1 MQTRAIKACFKIAE
15 CSLSYVIFNRHLQ
28 PTIPRLQ
35 VSQNIKRMK
44 TIIAEKPSVAKEIAH
59 IVGATKREEGYMHG
73 NGYYVTWAFGHLV
86 QPAMPETYGMKG
98 FHAENLPVI
107 PNPFI
112 LVPRQVKSENGYKPD
127 AGVLAQ
133 IKIIGKLFDSSDRII
148 VATDAGREGELIF
161 RYLYEYLGC
170 KKPFDR
176 LWISSLT
183 DAAIREGLG
192 NLKDGKE
199 YDTLYHAAKARSE
212 ADWLVGINGT
222 QALTIAAGRGTYSV
236 GRVQTPTLGMVCERY
251 WENKRFESK
260 PFWQVHFGVVDA
272 DNGNILKFTSA
283 NRWTDKATATD
294 IYNKVKDAGSALITK
309 VSTKRKVEKA
319 PLLYN
324 LTTLQ
329 KDANSQ
335 HGFTAEHTLSIAQK
349 LYEAKF
355 ITYPRTS
362 SRYISDD
369 VFATVPNL
377 FKNLENHSEY
387 GEIVGLL
394 PNSENYSKNSVN
406 ADKVTDH
413 HALLITDT
421 PAIGLYK
428 DEKIVYD
435 MVLRR
440 MVEAFSAD
448 CIKDISSVTAK
459 VENDVEFCI
468 SGSIIRQVGWR
479 ESSLKERNSKQV
491 RDADTADNEVKE
503 QVIPN
508 WQEEQRIN
516 VTGCN
521 ITEGK
526 TKPKPLHTE
535 STLLAAM
542 ETAGKDIEDETMRQ
556 AMKDCGIG
564 TPATRAAIIETLLRR
579 EYMVRQ
585 QKKLVPTEKGLA
597 LHSVVKN
604 MAIANVEMTGRWE
617 AELAK
622 IERGEASADEFT
634 HGIEAYTREITAELL
649 GCDKLF
655 SHKESGCL
663 CPKCKQ
669 GTMQFFGKV
678 VRCSNKEC
686 GMPVFKQVAGKLLSD
701 ADITDLLTKGKTK
714 TLNGFTSKQ
723 GKPFSAALVFDED
736 FNTKFVFAERK
747 TAEKRGNVKR
757 YKK

>member
-1 MQTRAIKACFKIAE
+1 
-15 CSLSYVIFNRHLQ
+15 
-28 PTIPRLQ
+28 
-35 VSQNIKRMK
+35 MK

-59 IVGATKREEGYMHG
+59 IVGADKREEGYMQG

-107 PNPFI
+107 PDPFV
-112 LVPRQVKSENGYKPD
+112 LVPRQVKTENGYKPD

-133 IKIIGKLFDSSDRII
+133 IKIIGKLFDSSERII

-183 DAAIREGLG
+183 DSAIREGLA
-192 NLKDGKE
+192 NLRNGKE
-199 YDTLYHAAKARSE
+199 YDNLYHAAKARSE

-251 WENKRFESK
+251 WEHKRFESK

-272 DNGNILKFTSA
+272 DSGNILKFTSA

-294 IYNKVKDAGSALITK
+294 IYNKVKDTGSAIITK
-309 VSTKRKVEKA
+309 VTTKRKVEKA
-319 PLLYN
+319 PLLYD

-329 KDANSQ
+329 KEANSQ

-369 VFATVPNL
+369 VFATLPKL

-387 GEIVGLL
+387 GEKVKLL
-394 PNSENYSKNSVN
+394 PCSEDYSKNSVN
-406 ADKVTDH
+406 AAKVTDH
-413 HALLITDT
+413 HALLITENA
-421 PAIGLYK
+421 AIGLFK

-435 MVLRR
+435 MILCR
-440 MVEAFSAD
+440 MIEAFSAD
-448 CIKDISSVTAK
+448 CIKDITSVSAQ
-459 VENDVEFCI
+459 VDHEIEFGI
-468 SGSIIRQVGWR
+468 SGSIIRQTGWR
-479 ESSLKERNSKQV
+479 ALSLKEKNSKK
-491 RDADTADNEVKE
+491 DKNADTTDNEVKE

-508 WQEEQRIN
+508 WQEGQHI
-516 VTGCN
+516 TFSGCT

-542 ETAGKDIEDETMRQ
+542 ETAGKEIVDDTMRQ
-556 AMKDCGIG
+556 AMKDSGIG
-564 TPATRAAIIETLLRR
+564 TPATRAAIIETLLKR

-604 MAIANVEMTGRWE
+604 MAIANVEMTGKWE

-622 IERGEASADEFT
+622 IERGEASADGFT
-634 HGIEAYTREITAELL
+634 HSIEGYTREITAELL
-649 GCDKLF
+649 GCDRLF
-655 SHKESGCL
+655 SHKDSGCQ
-663 CPKCKQ
+663 CPKCKH

-686 GMPVFKQVAGKLLSD
+686 GMPVFKQVAGKLLTD
-701 ADITDLLTKGKTK
+701 ADITDVLTKGKT
-714 TLNGFTSKQ
+714 
-723 GKPFSAALVFDED
+723 
-736 FNTKFVFAERK
+736 
-747 TAEKRGNVKR
+747 
-757 YKK
+757 

>member
-1 MQTRAIKACFKIAE
+1 MSQKQQT
-15 CSLSYVIFNRHLQ
+15 
-28 PTIPRLQ
+28 
-35 VSQNIKRMK
+35 MK

-59 IVGATKREEGYMHG
+59 IVEADKREEGYMQG
-73 NGYYVTWAFGHLV
+73 NGYFVTWAFGHLV

-107 PNPFI
+107 PDPFV
-112 LVPRQVKSENGYKPD
+112 LVPRQVKTENGYKPD

-133 IKIIGKLFDSSDRII
+133 IKIIGKLFDSSERII

-161 RYLYEYLGC
+161 RYLYAYLGC
-170 KKPFDR
+170 RKPFDR

-183 DAAIREGLG
+183 DTAIREGLL
-192 NLKDGKE
+192 NLRDGKE
-199 YDTLYHAAKARSE
+199 YDNLYHAAKARSE

-251 WENKRFESK
+251 WEHKRFESK

-272 DNGNILKFTSA
+272 DSGNILKFTSA

-294 IYNKVKDAGSALITK
+294 IYNKVKDTGSAIITK
-309 VSTKRKVEKA
+309 VATKRKVEKA
-319 PLLYN
+319 PLLYD

-329 KDANSQ
+329 KEANSQ

-369 VFATVPNL
+369 VFATLPKL

-387 GEIVGLL
+387 GEKVKLL
-394 PNSENYSKNSVN
+394 PGSEDYSKNSVN
-406 ADKVTDH
+406 AAKVTDH
-413 HALLITDT
+413 HALLITENA
-421 PAIGLYK
+421 AIGLFK

-435 MVLRR
+435 MILCR
-440 MVEAFSAD
+440 MIEAFSAD
-448 CIKDISSVTAK
+448 CIKDITSVSAQ
-459 VENDVEFCI
+459 VDHEVEFGI
-468 SGSIIRQVGWR
+468 SGSIIRQTGWR
-479 ESSLKERNSKQV
+479 ALSLKEKNNRQYK
-491 RDADTADNEVKE
+491 DADATDNEIKD

-508 WQEEQRIN
+508 WQEGQHI
-516 VTGCN
+516 TLSGCT

-542 ETAGKDIEDETMRQ
+542 ETAGKEIEDDTMRQ

-564 TPATRAAIIETLLRR
+564 TPATRAAIIETLLKR

-604 MAIANVEMTGRWE
+604 MAIANVEMTGKWE

-622 IERGEASADEFT
+622 IERGEASADGFT
-634 HGIEAYTREITAELL
+634 HSIEGYTREITAELL
-649 GCDKLF
+649 GCDRLF
-655 SHKESGCL
+655 SHKDSGCQ
-663 CPKCKQ
+663 CPKCKH

-686 GMPVFKQVAGKLLSD
+686 GMPVFKQVAGKLLTD
-701 ADITDLLTKGKTK
+701 ADITDLLTKGKTR

-723 GKPFSAALVFDED
+723 GKSFSAAIAFDEN

>member
-1 MQTRAIKACFKIAE
+1 
-15 CSLSYVIFNRHLQ
+15 
-28 PTIPRLQ
+28 
-35 VSQNIKRMK
+35 MK

-59 IVGATKREEGYMHG
+59 IVGAGKREEGYMQG

-107 PNPFI
+107 PDPFV
-112 LVPRQVKSENGYKPD
+112 LVPRQVKTENGYKPD

-133 IKIIGKLFDSSDRII
+133 IKIIGKLFDSSERII

-183 DAAIREGLG
+183 DSAIREGLA
-192 NLKDGKE
+192 NLRNGKE
-199 YDTLYHAAKARSE
+199 YDNLYHAAKARSE

-251 WENKRFESK
+251 WEHKRFESK

-272 DNGNILKFTSA
+272 DSGNILKFTSA

-294 IYNKVKDAGSALITK
+294 IYNKVKDTGSAIITK
-309 VSTKRKVEKA
+309 VATKRKVEKA
-319 PLLYN
+319 PLLYD

-329 KDANSQ
+329 KEANSQ

-369 VFATVPNL
+369 VFVTLPKL

-387 GEIVGLL
+387 GEKVKLL
-394 PNSENYSKNSVN
+394 PGSEDYCKNSVN
-406 ADKVTDH
+406 AAKVTDH
-413 HALLITDT
+413 HALLITENA
-421 PAIGLYK
+421 AIGLFK
-428 DEKIVYD
+428 DEKIIYD
-435 MVLRR
+435 MILCR
-440 MVEAFSAD
+440 MIEAFSAD
-448 CIKDISSVTAK
+448 CIKDITSVSAQ
-459 VENDVEFCI
+459 VDHEVEFGI
-468 SGSIIRQVGWR
+468 SGSIIRQTGWR
-479 ESSLKERNSKQV
+479 ALSLKEKNNRQDK
-491 RDADTADNEVKE
+491 DADATDNEVKD

-508 WQEEQRIN
+508 WQEGQHI
-516 VTGCN
+516 TLSGCT

-542 ETAGKDIEDETMRQ
+542 ETAGKEIVDDTMRQ
-556 AMKDCGIG
+556 AMKDSGIG
-564 TPATRAAIIETLLRR
+564 TPATRAAIIETLLKR

-604 MAIANVEMTGRWE
+604 MAIANVEMTGKWE

-622 IERGEASADEFT
+622 IERGEASADGFT
-634 HGIEAYTREITAELL
+634 HSIEGYTREITAELL
-649 GCDKLF
+649 GCDRLF
-655 SHKESGCL
+655 SHKDSGCQ
-663 CPKCKQ
+663 CPKCKH

-686 GMPVFKQVAGKLLSD
+686 GMPVFKQVAGKLLTD
-701 ADITDLLTKGKTK
+701 ADITDLLTKGKT
-714 TLNGFTSKQ
+714 
-723 GKPFSAALVFDED
+723 
-736 FNTKFVFAERK
+736 
-747 TAEKRGNVKR
+747 
-757 YKK
+757 

>member
-1 MQTRAIKACFKIAE
+1 MSQKQQT
-15 CSLSYVIFNRHLQ
+15 
-28 PTIPRLQ
+28 
-35 VSQNIKRMK
+35 MK

-59 IVGATKREEGYMHG
+59 IVGADKREEGYMQG
-73 NGYYVTWAFGHLV
+73 NGYFVTWAFGHLV

-107 PNPFI
+107 PDPFV
-112 LVPRQVKSENGYKPD
+112 LVPRQVKTENGYKPD

-133 IKIIGKLFDSSDRII
+133 IKIIGKLFDSSERII

-161 RYLYEYLGC
+161 RYLYAYLGC
-170 KKPFDR
+170 RKPFDR

-183 DAAIREGLG
+183 DTAIREGLQ
-192 NLKDGKE
+192 NLRDGKE
-199 YDTLYHAAKARSE
+199 YDNLYHAAKARSE

-236 GRVQTPTLGMVCERY
+236 GRVQTPTLCMVCERY
-251 WENKRFESK
+251 WEHKRFESK

-272 DNGNILKFTSA
+272 ESGNILKFTSA

-294 IYNKVKDAGSALITK
+294 IYNKVKDTGSAIITK
-309 VSTKRKVEKA
+309 VATKRKVEKA
-319 PLLYN
+319 PLLYD

-329 KDANSQ
+329 KEANSQ

-369 VFATVPNL
+369 VFATLPKL

-387 GEIVGLL
+387 GEKVKLL
-394 PNSENYSKNSVN
+394 PGSEDYSKNSVN
-406 ADKVTDH
+406 ASKVTDH
-413 HALLITDT
+413 HALLITENA
-421 PAIGLYK
+421 AIGLFK

-435 MVLRR
+435 MILCR
-440 MVEAFSAD
+440 MIEAFSAD
-448 CIKDISSVTAK
+448 CIKDITSVTAQ
-459 VENDVEFCI
+459 VDHEVEFGI
-468 SGSIIRQVGWR
+468 SGSIIRQTGWR
-479 ESSLKERNSKQV
+479 ALSLKEKNKRQDK
-491 RDADTADNEVKE
+491 DADATDNEVKE

-508 WQEEQRIN
+508 WQEGQHI
-516 VTGCN
+516 TLSGCT

-542 ETAGKDIEDETMRQ
+542 ENPCKREQIQTCLDLPSAAGFGGTQTAGKEIEDDTMRQ
-556 AMKDCGIG
+556 AMKDSGIG
-564 TPATRAAIIETLLRR
+564 TPATRAAIIETLLKR

-604 MAIANVEMTGRWE
+604 MAIANVEMTGKWE

-622 IERGEASADEFT
+622 IERGEASADGFT
-634 HGIEAYTREITAELL
+634 HSIEGYTREITAELL
-649 GCDKLF
+649 GCDRLF
-655 SHKESGCL
+655 SHKDSGCQ

-669 GTMQFFGKV
+669 GAMQFFGKV

-686 GMPVFKQVAGKLLSD
+686 GMPVFKQVAGKLLTD
-701 ADITDLLTKGKTK
+701 ADITDLLTKGKTR

-723 GKPFSAALVFDED
+723 GKPFSAAIAFDEN

>member
-1 MQTRAIKACFKIAE
+1 
-15 CSLSYVIFNRHLQ
+15 
-28 PTIPRLQ
+28 
-35 VSQNIKRMK
+35 MK

-59 IVGATKREEGYMHG
+59 IVGAGKREEGYMQG
-73 NGYYVTWAFGHLV
+73 NGYFVTWAFGHLV

-107 PNPFI
+107 PDPFI
-112 LVPRQVKSENGYKPD
+112 LVPRQVKAENGYKPD

-133 IKIIGKLFDSSDRII
+133 IKIIGKLFDSSERII

-161 RYLYEYLGC
+161 RYLYAYLGC
-170 KKPFDR
+170 RKPFDR

-183 DAAIREGLG
+183 DTAIREGLQ
-192 NLKDGKE
+192 NLRDGKE
-199 YDTLYHAAKARSE
+199 YDNLYHAAKARSE

-251 WENKRFESK
+251 WEHKRFESK

-272 DNGNILKFTSA
+272 DSGNILKFTSA

-294 IYNKVKDAGSALITK
+294 IYNKVKETGSVIITK
-309 VSTKRKVEKA
+309 VATKRKVEKA
-319 PLLYN
+319 PLLYD

-329 KDANSQ
+329 KEANSQ
-335 HGFTAEHTLSIAQK
+335 HGFTAEHTLSIVQK

-369 VFATVPNL
+369 IFATLPKL

-387 GEIVGLL
+387 GEKVKLL
-394 PNSENYSKNSVN
+394 PGSEDYSKNSVN
-406 ADKVTDH
+406 AAKVTDH
-413 HALLITDT
+413 HALLITENA
-421 PAIGLYK
+421 AIGLFK

-435 MVLRR
+435 MILCR
-440 MVEAFSAD
+440 MIEAFSAD
-448 CIKDISSVTAK
+448 CIKDITSVSAQ
-459 VENDVEFCI
+459 VDHEVEFGI
-468 SGSIIRQVGWR
+468 SGSIIRQTGWR
-479 ESSLKERNSKQV
+479 ALSLKEKNIRQDK
-491 RDADTADNEVKE
+491 DADATDNEVKD

-508 WQEEQRIN
+508 WQEGQHI
-516 VTGCN
+516 TLSGCT

-542 ETAGKDIEDETMRQ
+542 ETAGKEIEDDTMRQ
-556 AMKDCGIG
+556 AMKDSGIG
-564 TPATRAAIIETLLRR
+564 TPATRAAIIETLLKR
-579 EYMVRQ
+579 EYMMRQ

-597 LHSVVKN
+597 LHSVVKD
-604 MAIANVEMTGRWE
+604 MAIANVEMTGKWE

-622 IERGEASADEFT
+622 IERGEASADGFT
-634 HGIEAYTREITAELL
+634 HSIEGYTREITAELL
-649 GCDKLF
+649 GCDRLF
-655 SHKESGCL
+655 SHKDSGCQ

-669 GTMQFFGKV
+669 GIMQFFGKV

-686 GMPVFKQVAGKLLSD
+686 GMPVFKQVAGKLLTD
-701 ADITDLLTKGKTK
+701 ADITDLLTKGKTR

-723 GKPFSAALVFDED
+723 GKPFSAAIAFDEN

>member
-1 MQTRAIKACFKIAE
+1 MSQKQQT
-15 CSLSYVIFNRHLQ
+15 
-28 PTIPRLQ
+28 
-35 VSQNIKRMK
+35 MK
-44 TIIAEKPSVAKEIAH
+44 TIIAEKPSVAKEIAR
-59 IVGATKREEGYMHG
+59 IVGAYKREEGYMQG

-107 PNPFI
+107 PDPFV
-112 LVPRQVKSENGYKPD
+112 LVPRQVKTENGYKPD

-133 IKIIGKLFDSSDRII
+133 IKIIGKLFDSSERII

-161 RYLYEYLGC
+161 RYLYAYLGC
-170 KKPFDR
+170 RKPFDR

-183 DAAIREGLG
+183 DTAIREGLQ
-192 NLKDGKE
+192 NLRDGKE
-199 YDTLYHAAKARSE
+199 YDNLYHAAKARSE

-236 GRVQTPTLGMVCERY
+236 GRVQTPTLGIVCERY
-251 WENKRFESK
+251 WEHKRFESK

-272 DNGNILKFTSA
+272 DSGNILKFTSA

-294 IYNKVKDAGSALITK
+294 IYNKVKETGSVIITK
-309 VSTKRKVEKA
+309 VTTKRKVEKA
-319 PLLYN
+319 PLLYD

-329 KDANSQ
+329 KEANSQ

-369 VFATVPNL
+369 VFATLPKL

-387 GEIVGLL
+387 GEKVKLL
-394 PNSENYSKNSVN
+394 PGSEDYSKNSVN
-406 ADKVTDH
+406 AAKVTDH
-413 HALLITDT
+413 HALLITENA
-421 PAIGLYK
+421 AIGLFK

-435 MVLRR
+435 MILCR
-440 MVEAFSAD
+440 MIEAFSAD
-448 CIKDISSVTAK
+448 CIKDITSVSAQ
-459 VENDVEFCI
+459 VDHEVEFGI
-468 SGSIIRQVGWR
+468 SGSIIRQTGWR
-479 ESSLKERNSKQV
+479 ALSLKEKNKRQDK
-491 RDADTADNEVKE
+491 DADATDNEVKD

-508 WQEEQRIN
+508 WQEGQHI
-516 VTGCN
+516 TLSGCT

-542 ETAGKDIEDETMRQ
+542 ETAGKEIEDDTMRQ

-564 TPATRAAIIETLLRR
+564 TPATRAAIIETLLKR

-604 MAIANVEMTGRWE
+604 MAIANVEMTGKWE

-622 IERGEASADEFT
+622 IERGEASADGFT
-634 HGIEAYTREITAELL
+634 HSIEGYTREITAELL
-649 GCDKLF
+649 GCDRLF
-655 SHKESGCL
+655 SHKDSGCQ
-663 CPKCKQ
+663 CPKCKH

-686 GMPVFKQVAGKLLSD
+686 GMPVFKQVAGKLLTD
-701 ADITDLLTKGKTK
+701 ADITDLLTKGKTR

-723 GKPFSAALVFDED
+723 GKSFSAAIAFDEN

>member
-1 MQTRAIKACFKIAE
+1 
-15 CSLSYVIFNRHLQ
+15 
-28 PTIPRLQ
+28 
-35 VSQNIKRMK
+35 MK

-59 IVGATKREEGYMHG
+59 IVGADKREEGYMQG
-73 NGYYVTWAFGHLV
+73 NGYFVTWAFGHLV

-107 PNPFI
+107 PDPFV
-112 LVPRQVKSENGYKPD
+112 LVPRQVKTENGYKPD

-133 IKIIGKLFDSSDRII
+133 IKIIGKLFDSSERII

-161 RYLYEYLGC
+161 RYLYAYLGC
-170 KKPFDR
+170 RKPFDR

-183 DAAIREGLG
+183 DTAIREGLL
-192 NLKDGKE
+192 NLTDGKE
-199 YDTLYHAAKARSE
+199 YDNLYHAAKARSE

-222 QALTIAAGRGTYSV
+222 QALTIAAGRGAYSV

-251 WENKRFESK
+251 WEHKRFESK
-260 PFWQVHFGVVDA
+260 PFWQVHFGVVGA
-272 DNGNILKFTSA
+272 DSGNILKFTSA

-294 IYNKVKDAGSALITK
+294 IYNKVKDTGSAIITK
-309 VSTKRKVEKA
+309 VTTKRKVEKA
-319 PLLYN
+319 PLLYD

-329 KDANSQ
+329 KEANSQ

-369 VFATVPNL
+369 VFATLPKL

-387 GEIVGLL
+387 GEKVKLL
-394 PNSENYSKNSVN
+394 PGSEDYSKNSVN
-406 ADKVTDH
+406 AAKVTDH
-413 HALLITDT
+413 HALLITENA
-421 PAIGLYK
+421 AIGLFK

-435 MVLRR
+435 MILCR
-440 MVEAFSAD
+440 MIEAFSAD
-448 CIKDISSVTAK
+448 CIKDITSVSAQ
-459 VENDVEFCI
+459 VDHEVEFGI
-468 SGSIIRQVGWR
+468 SGSIIRQTGWR
-479 ESSLKERNSKQV
+479 ALSLKEKNNRQDK
-491 RDADTADNEVKE
+491 DADATDNEVKE

-508 WQEEQRIN
+508 WQEGQHISFSGS
-516 VTGCN
+516 T

-542 ETAGKDIEDETMRQ
+542 ETAGKEIEDDTMRQ
-556 AMKDCGIG
+556 AIKDCGIG
-564 TPATRAAIIETLLRR
+564 TPATRAAIIETLLKR

-604 MAIANVEMTGRWE
+604 MAIANVDMTGKWE

-622 IERGEASADEFT
+622 IERGEASADGFT
-634 HGIEAYTREITAELL
+634 HSIEGYTREITAELL
-649 GCDKLF
+649 GCDRLF
-655 SHKESGCL
+655 SHKDSGCQ
-663 CPKCKQ
+663 CPKCKH

-686 GMPVFKQVAGKLLSD
+686 GMPVFKQVAGKLLTD
-701 ADITDLLTKGKTK
+701 ADITDLLTKGKTR

-723 GKPFSAALVFDED
+723 GKSFSAAIAFDEN

>member
-1 MQTRAIKACFKIAE
+1 
-15 CSLSYVIFNRHLQ
+15 
-28 PTIPRLQ
+28 
-35 VSQNIKRMK
+35 MK

-86 QPAMPETYGMKG
+86 QPAMPETYGMRG

-107 PNPFI
+107 PRPFI
-112 LVPRQVKSENGYKPD
+112 LVPRQVKTEGGNKPD
-127 AGVLAQ
+127 AGVVAQ
-133 IKIIGKLFDSSDRII
+133 IKVIGKLFDSSERII

-183 DAAIREGLG
+183 DTAIREGLA
-192 NLKDGKE
+192 NLRNGKD
-199 YDTLYHAAKARSE
+199 YDNLYHVAKARSE

-272 DNGNILKFTSA
+272 ESGNILKFTSA
-283 NRWTDKATATD
+283 NRWTDKAAATD
-294 IYNKVKDAGSALITK
+294 IYNKVKETGTAVITK
-309 VSTKRKVEKA
+309 IATKRKVEKA
-319 PLLYN
+319 PLLYD

-329 KDANSQ
+329 KEANTQ
-335 HGFTAEHTLSIAQK
+335 YGFTAEHTLAIAQK
-349 LYEAKF
+349 LYEAKL

-377 FKNLENHSEY
+377 FKNLESHSEY
-387 GEIVGLL
+387 GEMVALL
-394 PNSENYSKNSVN
+394 PDREEYGKNSV
-406 ADKVTDH
+406 DGGKVTDH
-413 HALLITDT
+413 HALLITEH

-428 DEKIVYD
+428 DEKTVYD
-435 MVLRR
+435 MVLSR

-448 CIKDISSVTAK
+448 CIKDITAVTAQA
-459 VENDVEFCI
+459 EDNTEFGI
-468 SGSIIRQVGWR
+468 SGSIIRQFGWR
-479 ESSLKERNSKQV
+479 ALPQKIKDGKQNH
-491 RDADTADNEVKE
+491 DSDQADTDVKE
-503 QVIPN
+503 QVLPN
-508 WQEEQRIN
+508 WQKGQHIK
-516 VTGCN
+516 VMGCT

-542 ETAGKDIEDETMRQ
+542 ESAGKDVEDDALRQ
-556 AMKDCGIG
+556 AMKDNGIG

-604 MAIANVEMTGRWE
+604 MAVANVEMTGRWE

-622 IERGEASADEFT
+622 IERGEANADDFT
-634 HGIEAYTREITAELL
+634 HEIESYTREITAELL

-655 SHKESGCL
+655 SHKESGYQ

-686 GMPVFKQVAGKLLSD
+686 GIPVFKQVAGKLLTD
-701 ADITDLLTKGKTK
+701 ADITDLLTKGRTK

-723 GKPFSAALVFDED
+723 GKTFAAAIAFDED
-736 FNTKFVFAERK
+736 FNTKFVFAEK
-747 TAEKRGNVKR
+747 KNAEKRGNVKR

>member
-1 MQTRAIKACFKIAE
+1 
-15 CSLSYVIFNRHLQ
+15 
-28 PTIPRLQ
+28 
-35 VSQNIKRMK
+35 MK

-59 IVGATKREEGYMHG
+59 IVGADKREEGYMQG

-107 PNPFI
+107 PDPFV
-112 LVPRQVKSENGYKPD
+112 LVPRQVKTENGYKPD

-133 IKIIGKLFDSSDRII
+133 IKIIGKLFDSSERII

-161 RYLYEYLGC
+161 RYLYAYLGC
-170 KKPFDR
+170 RKPFDR

-183 DAAIREGLG
+183 DTAIREGLR
-192 NLKDGKE
+192 NLRDGKE
-199 YDTLYHAAKARSE
+199 YDNLYHAAKARSE

-251 WENKRFESK
+251 WEHKRFESK

-272 DNGNILKFTSA
+272 DSGNILKFTSA

-294 IYNKVKDAGSALITK
+294 IYNKVKETGSVIITK
-309 VSTKRKVEKA
+309 VATKRKVEKA
-319 PLLYN
+319 PLLYD

-329 KDANSQ
+329 KEANSQ
-335 HGFTAEHTLSIAQK
+335 HGFTAEHTLSISQK

-369 VFATVPNL
+369 VFATLPKL

-387 GEIVGLL
+387 GEKVKLL
-394 PNSENYSKNSVN
+394 PGSEDYSKNSVN
-406 ADKVTDH
+406 AAKVTDH
-413 HALLITDT
+413 HALLITENA
-421 PAIGLYK
+421 AIGLFK

-435 MVLRR
+435 MILCR
-440 MVEAFSAD
+440 MIEAFSAD
-448 CIKDISSVTAK
+448 CIKDITSVSAQ
-459 VENDVEFCI
+459 VDHEVEFGI
-468 SGSIIRQVGWR
+468 SGSIIRQTGWR
-479 ESSLKERNSKQV
+479 ALSLKEKNNRQDK
-491 RDADTADNEVKE
+491 DADATDNEVKE

-508 WQEEQRIN
+508 WQEGQHI
-516 VTGCN
+516 TLSGCT

-542 ETAGKDIEDETMRQ
+542 ETAGKEIEDDTMRQ
-556 AMKDCGIG
+556 AMKDSGIG
-564 TPATRAAIIETLLRR
+564 TPATRAAIIETLLKR

-604 MAIANVEMTGRWE
+604 MAIANVEMTGKWE

-622 IERGEASADEFT
+622 IERGEASADGFT
-634 HGIEAYTREITAELL
+634 HSIEGYTREITAELL
-649 GCDKLF
+649 GCDRLF
-655 SHKESGCL
+655 SHKDSGCQ

-669 GTMQFFGKV
+669 GAMQFFGKV

-686 GMPVFKQVAGKLLSD
+686 GMPVFKQVAGKLLTD
-701 ADITDLLTKGKTK
+701 ADITDLLTKGKTR

-723 GKPFSAALVFDED
+723 GKSFSAAIAFDEN
-736 FNTKFVFAERK
+736 FNTKFVFAEHK

>member
-1 MQTRAIKACFKIAE
+1 MSQKQQT
-15 CSLSYVIFNRHLQ
+15 
-28 PTIPRLQ
+28 
-35 VSQNIKRMK
+35 MK
-44 TIIAEKPSVAKEIAH
+44 TIIAEKPSVAKEIAR
-59 IVGATKREEGYMHG
+59 IVGADKREEGYMQG

-86 QPAMPETYGMKG
+86 QSAMPETYGMKG

-107 PNPFI
+107 PDPFV
-112 LVPRQVKSENGYKPD
+112 LVPRQVKTDNGYKPD

-133 IKIIGKLFDSSDRII
+133 IKIIGKLFDSSERII

-161 RYLYEYLGC
+161 RYLYAYLGC
-170 KKPFDR
+170 QKPFDR

-183 DAAIREGLG
+183 DTAIREGLQ
-192 NLKDGKE
+192 NLRDGKE
-199 YDTLYHAAKARSE
+199 YDNLYHAAKARSE

-260 PFWQVHFGVVDA
+260 PFWQVHFGVVDT
-272 DNGNILKFTSA
+272 DSGNILKFTSA

-294 IYNKVKDAGSALITK
+294 IYNKVKETGSVIITK
-309 VSTKRKVEKA
+309 VVTKQKIEKA
-319 PLLYN
+319 PLLYD

-329 KDANSQ
+329 KEANSQ

-369 VFATVPNL
+369 VFATLPKL
-377 FKNLENHSEY
+377 FQNLENHSEY
-387 GEIVGLL
+387 GEKVKLL
-394 PNSENYSKNSVN
+394 PGSEDYSKNSVN
-406 ADKVTDH
+406 AAKVTDH
-413 HALLITDT
+413 HALLITEN
-421 PAIGLYK
+421 PAIGLFK

-435 MVLRR
+435 MILCR
-440 MVEAFSAD
+440 MIEAFSTD
-448 CIKDISSVTAK
+448 CIKDITSVSAQ
-459 VENDVEFCI
+459 VDHEVEFGI
-468 SGSIIRQVGWR
+468 SGSIIRQTGWR
-479 ESSLKERNSKQV
+479 ALSLKEKNNRLDK
-491 RDADTADNEVKE
+491 DADATDNEVKD

-508 WQEEQRIN
+508 WQEGQHI
-516 VTGCN
+516 TLSGCT

-542 ETAGKDIEDETMRQ
+542 ETAGKEIEDDTMRQ
-556 AMKDCGIG
+556 AMKDSGIG
-564 TPATRAAIIETLLRR
+564 TPATRAAIIETLLKR

-604 MAIANVEMTGRWE
+604 MAIANVEMTGKWE

-622 IERGEASADEFT
+622 IERGEASADGFT
-634 HGIEAYTREITAELL
+634 HSIEGYTREITAELL
-649 GCDKLF
+649 GCDRLF
-655 SHKESGCL
+655 SHKDSGCQ

-686 GMPVFKQVAGKLLSD
+686 GMPVFKQVAGKLLTD
-701 ADITDLLTKGKTK
+701 ADITDLLTKGKTR
-714 TLNGFTSKQ
+714 TLNGFISKQ
-723 GKPFSAALVFDED
+723 GKPFSAAIAFDEN

>member
-1 MQTRAIKACFKIAE
+1 
-15 CSLSYVIFNRHLQ
+15 
-28 PTIPRLQ
+28 
-35 VSQNIKRMK
+35 MK

-59 IVGATKREEGYMHG
+59 IVGADKREEGYMQG

-107 PNPFI
+107 PDPFV
-112 LVPRQVKSENGYKPD
+112 LVPRQVKTENGYKPD

-133 IKIIGKLFDSSDRII
+133 IKIIGKLFDSSERII

-183 DAAIREGLG
+183 DSAIREGLA
-192 NLKDGKE
+192 NLRNGKE
-199 YDTLYHAAKARSE
+199 YDNLYHAAKARSE

-251 WENKRFESK
+251 WEHKRFESK

-272 DNGNILKFTSA
+272 DSGNILKFTSV
-283 NRWTDKATATD
+283 NRWTDKATASD
-294 IYNKVKDAGSALITK
+294 IYKKVKDTGSAIITK
-309 VSTKRKVEKA
+309 VATKRKVEKA
-319 PLLYN
+319 PLLYD

-329 KDANSQ
+329 KEANSQ

-369 VFATVPNL
+369 VFATLPKL

-387 GEIVGLL
+387 GEKVKLL
-394 PNSENYSKNSVN
+394 PGSEDYSKNSVN
-406 ADKVTDH
+406 AAKVTDH
-413 HALLITDT
+413 HALLITENA
-421 PAIGLYK
+421 AIGLFK

-435 MVLRR
+435 MILCR
-440 MVEAFSAD
+440 MIEAFSAD
-448 CIKDISSVTAK
+448 CIKDITSVSAQ
-459 VENDVEFCI
+459 VDHEVEFGI
-468 SGSIIRQVGWR
+468 SGSIIRQTGWR
-479 ESSLKERNSKQV
+479 ALSLKEKNNRQDK
-491 RDADTADNEVKE
+491 DADATDNEVKD

-508 WQEEQRIN
+508 WQEGQH
-516 VTGCN
+516 VTFSGCT

-542 ETAGKDIEDETMRQ
+542 ETAGKEIEDDTMRQ
-556 AMKDCGIG
+556 AMKDSGIG
-564 TPATRAAIIETLLRR
+564 TPATRAAIIETLLKR

-604 MAIANVEMTGRWE
+604 MAIANVEMTGKWE

-622 IERGEASADEFT
+622 IERGEASADGFT
-634 HGIEAYTREITAELL
+634 HSIEGYTREITAELL
-649 GCDKLF
+649 GCDRLF
-655 SHKESGCL
+655 SHKDSGCQ
-663 CPKCKQ
+663 CPKCKH

-686 GMPVFKQVAGKLLSD
+686 GMPVFKQVAGKLLTD
-701 ADITDLLTKGKTK
+701 ADITDLLTKGKTR

-723 GKPFSAALVFDED
+723 GKSFSAAIAFDEN
-736 FNTKFVFAERK
+736 FNTKFVLAERK

>member
-1 MQTRAIKACFKIAE
+1 
-15 CSLSYVIFNRHLQ
+15 
-28 PTIPRLQ
+28 
-35 VSQNIKRMK
+35 MK

-59 IVGATKREEGYMHG
+59 IVGAGKREEGYMQG

-107 PNPFI
+107 PDPFV
-112 LVPRQVKSENGYKPD
+112 LVPRQVKTENGYKPD

-133 IKIIGKLFDSSDRII
+133 IKIIGKLFDSSERII

-183 DAAIREGLG
+183 DSAIREGLA
-192 NLKDGKE
+192 NLRNGKE
-199 YDTLYHAAKARSE
+199 YDNLYHAAKARSE

-251 WENKRFESK
+251 WEHKRFESK
-260 PFWQVHFGVVDA
+260 PFWQIHFGVVDA
-272 DNGNILKFTSA
+272 DSGNILKFTSA

-294 IYNKVKDAGSALITK
+294 IYNKVKDTGSAIITK
-309 VSTKRKVEKA
+309 VTTKRKVEKA
-319 PLLYN
+319 PLLYD

-329 KDANSQ
+329 KEANSQ

-369 VFATVPNL
+369 VFATLPKL

-387 GEIVGLL
+387 GEKVKLL
-394 PNSENYSKNSVN
+394 PCSEDYSKNSVN
-406 ADKVTDH
+406 AAKVTDH
-413 HALLITDT
+413 HALLITENA
-421 PAIGLYK
+421 AIGLFK

-435 MVLRR
+435 MILCR
-440 MVEAFSAD
+440 MIEAFSAD
-448 CIKDISSVTAK
+448 CIKDITSVSAQ
-459 VENDVEFCI
+459 VDHEIEFGI
-468 SGSIIRQVGWR
+468 SGSIIRQTGWR
-479 ESSLKERNSKQV
+479 ALSLKEKNSKK
-491 RDADTADNEVKE
+491 DKNADTTDNEVKE

-508 WQEEQRIN
+508 WQEGQHI
-516 VTGCN
+516 TFSGCT

-542 ETAGKDIEDETMRQ
+542 ETAGKEIVDDTMRQ
-556 AMKDCGIG
+556 AMKDSGIG
-564 TPATRAAIIETLLRR
+564 TPATRAAIIETLLKR

-604 MAIANVEMTGRWE
+604 MAIANVEMTGKWE

-622 IERGEASADEFT
+622 IERGEASADGFT
-634 HGIEAYTREITAELL
+634 HSIEGYTREITAELL
-649 GCDKLF
+649 GCDRLF
-655 SHKESGCL
+655 SHKDSGCQ
-663 CPKCKQ
+663 CPKCKH

-686 GMPVFKQVAGKLLSD
+686 GMPVFKQVAGKLLTD
-701 ADITDLLTKGKTK
+701 ADITDLLTKGKT
-714 TLNGFTSKQ
+714 
-723 GKPFSAALVFDED
+723 
-736 FNTKFVFAERK
+736 
-747 TAEKRGNVKR
+747 
-757 YKK
+757 

>member
-1 MQTRAIKACFKIAE
+1 
-15 CSLSYVIFNRHLQ
+15 
-28 PTIPRLQ
+28 
-35 VSQNIKRMK
+35 MK

-59 IVGATKREEGYMHG
+59 IVGADKREEGYMQG

-107 PNPFI
+107 PDPFV
-112 LVPRQVKSENGYKPD
+112 LVPRQVKTENGYKPD

-133 IKIIGKLFDSSDRII
+133 IKIIGKLFDSSERII

-161 RYLYEYLGC
+161 RYLYAYLGC
-170 KKPFDR
+170 RKPFDR

-183 DAAIREGLG
+183 DTAIREGLL
-192 NLKDGKE
+192 NLRDGKG
-199 YDTLYHAAKARSE
+199 YDNLYHAAKARSE

-251 WENKRFESK
+251 WEHKHFESK

-272 DNGNILKFTSA
+272 DSGNILKFTSV

-294 IYNKVKDAGSALITK
+294 IYNKVKETGSVIITK
-309 VSTKRKVEKA
+309 VATKRKVEKA
-319 PLLYN
+319 PLLYD

-329 KDANSQ
+329 KEANSQ

-369 VFATVPNL
+369 VFATLPKL

-387 GEIVGLL
+387 GEKVKLL
-394 PNSENYSKNSVN
+394 PGSEDYSKNCVN
-406 ADKVTDH
+406 AAKVTDH
-413 HALLITDT
+413 HALLITENA
-421 PAIGLYK
+421 AIGLFK

-435 MVLRR
+435 MILCR
-440 MVEAFSAD
+440 MIEAFSAD
-448 CIKDISSVTAK
+448 CIKDITSVSAQ
-459 VENDVEFCI
+459 VDHEVEFGI
-468 SGSIIRQVGWR
+468 SGSIIRQTGWR
-479 ESSLKERNSKQV
+479 ALSLKEKNNRQDK
-491 RDADTADNEVKE
+491 DADATDNEVKE

-508 WQEEQRIN
+508 WQEGQH
-516 VTGCN
+516 VTLSGCT

-542 ETAGKDIEDETMRQ
+542 ETAGKEIEDDTMRQ

-564 TPATRAAIIETLLRR
+564 TPATRAAIIETLLKR

-604 MAIANVEMTGRWE
+604 MAIANVEMTGKWE
-617 AELAK
+617 TELAK
-622 IERGEASADEFT
+622 IERGEASADGFT
-634 HGIEAYTREITAELL
+634 RSIEGYTREITAELL
-649 GCDKLF
+649 GCDRLF
-655 SHKESGCL
+655 SHKDSGCQ
-663 CPKCKQ
+663 CPKCKH

-686 GMPVFKQVAGKLLSD
+686 GMPVFKQVAGKLLTD
-701 ADITDLLTKGKTK
+701 ADITDLLTKGKTR

-723 GKPFSAALVFDED
+723 GKSFSAAIAFDEN

>member
-1 MQTRAIKACFKIAE
+1 MSQKQQT
-15 CSLSYVIFNRHLQ
+15 
-28 PTIPRLQ
+28 
-35 VSQNIKRMK
+35 MK

-59 IVGATKREEGYMHG
+59 IVGADKREESYMQG
-73 NGYYVTWAFGHLV
+73 NGYFVTWAFGHLV

-107 PNPFI
+107 PAPFV
-112 LVPRQVKSENGYKPD
+112 LVPRQVKTENGYKPD

-133 IKIIGKLFDSSDRII
+133 IKIIGKLFDSSERII

-161 RYLYEYLGC
+161 RYLYAYLGC
-170 KKPFDR
+170 RKPFDR

-183 DAAIREGLG
+183 DTAIREGLL
-192 NLKDGKE
+192 NLRDGKE
-199 YDTLYHAAKARSE
+199 YDNLYHAAKARSE

-272 DNGNILKFTSA
+272 DSGNILKFTSA

-294 IYNKVKDAGSALITK
+294 IYNKVKDTGSAIITK
-309 VSTKRKVEKA
+309 VATKRKVEKA
-319 PLLYN
+319 PLLYD

-329 KDANSQ
+329 KEVNSQ

-369 VFATVPNL
+369 VFATLPKL

-387 GEIVGLL
+387 GEKVKLL
-394 PNSENYSKNSVN
+394 PGSEDYSKNSVN
-406 ADKVTDH
+406 AAKVTDH
-413 HALLITDT
+413 HALLITENA
-421 PAIGLYK
+421 AIGLFK

-435 MVLRR
+435 MILCRII
-440 MVEAFSAD
+440 EAFSAD
-448 CIKDISSVTAK
+448 CIKDITSVTAQ
-459 VENDVEFCI
+459 VDHDVEFGI
-468 SGSIIRQVGWR
+468 SGSIIRQTGWR
-479 ESSLKERNSKQV
+479 TLSLKEKDNRQDK
-491 RDADTADNEVKE
+491 DADATDNEVKD

-508 WQEEQRIN
+508 WQEGQH
-516 VTGCN
+516 VTLSGCT

-542 ETAGKDIEDETMRQ
+542 ETAGKEIEDDTMRQ
-556 AMKDCGIG
+556 AMKDSGIG
-564 TPATRAAIIETLLRR
+564 TPATRAAIIETLLKR

-604 MAIANVEMTGRWE
+604 MAIANVEMTGKWE

-622 IERGEASADEFT
+622 IERGEASADGFT
-634 HGIEAYTREITAELL
+634 HSIEGYTREITAELL
-649 GCDKLF
+649 GCDRLF
-655 SHKESGCL
+655 SHKDSGCQ
-663 CPKCKQ
+663 CPKCKH

-686 GMPVFKQVAGKLLSD
+686 GMPVFKQVAGKLLTD
-701 ADITDLLTKGKTK
+701 ADITDLLTKGKTR

-723 GKPFSAALVFDED
+723 GKSFSAAIAFDEN
-736 FNTKFVFAERK
+736 FNTKFVFAEHK

>member
-1 MQTRAIKACFKIAE
+1 MSQKQQT
-15 CSLSYVIFNRHLQ
+15 
-28 PTIPRLQ
+28 
-35 VSQNIKRMK
+35 MK

-59 IVGATKREEGYMHG
+59 IVGADKREEGYMQG

-107 PNPFI
+107 PDPFV
-112 LVPRQVKSENGYKPD
+112 LVPRQVKTENGYKPD

-133 IKIIGKLFDSSDRII
+133 IKIIGKLFDSSERII

-183 DAAIREGLG
+183 DSAIREGLA
-192 NLKDGKE
+192 NLRNGKE
-199 YDTLYHAAKARSE
+199 YDNLYHAAKARSE

-251 WENKRFESK
+251 WEHKRFESK

-272 DNGNILKFTSA
+272 DSGNILKFTSA
-283 NRWTDKATATD
+283 NRWADKGTATD
-294 IYNKVKDAGSALITK
+294 IYNKVKDTGSAIITK
-309 VSTKRKVEKA
+309 VATKRKVEKA
-319 PLLYN
+319 PLLYD
-324 LTTLQ
+324 LTSLQ
-329 KDANSQ
+329 KEANSQ

-369 VFATVPNL
+369 VFATLPKL

-387 GEIVGLL
+387 GEKVKLL
-394 PNSENYSKNSVN
+394 PGSEDYSKNSVN
-406 ADKVTDH
+406 AAKVTDH
-413 HALLITDT
+413 HALLITENA
-421 PAIGLYK
+421 AIGLFK

-435 MVLRR
+435 MILCR
-440 MVEAFSAD
+440 MIEAFSAD
-448 CIKDISSVTAK
+448 CIKDITSVSAQ
-459 VENDVEFCI
+459 VDHEIEFGI
-468 SGSIIRQVGWR
+468 SGSIIRQTGWR
-479 ESSLKERNSKQV
+479 ALSLKEKNSKK
-491 RDADTADNEVKE
+491 DKNADTTDNEVKE

-508 WQEEQRIN
+508 WQEGQHI
-516 VTGCN
+516 TFSGCT

-542 ETAGKDIEDETMRQ
+542 ETAGKEIVDDTMRQ
-556 AMKDCGIG
+556 AMKDSGIG
-564 TPATRAAIIETLLRR
+564 TPATRAAIIETLLKR

-604 MAIANVEMTGRWE
+604 MAIANVEMTGKWE

-622 IERGEASADEFT
+622 IERGEASADGFT
-634 HGIEAYTREITAELL
+634 HSIEGYTREITAELL
-649 GCDKLF
+649 GCDRLF
-655 SHKESGCL
+655 SHKDSGCQ
-663 CPKCKQ
+663 CPKCKH

-686 GMPVFKQVAGKLLSD
+686 GMPVFKQVAGKLLTD
-701 ADITDLLTKGKTK
+701 ADITDLLTKGKT
-714 TLNGFTSKQ
+714 
-723 GKPFSAALVFDED
+723 
-736 FNTKFVFAERK
+736 
-747 TAEKRGNVKR
+747 
-757 YKK
+757 

>member
-1 MQTRAIKACFKIAE
+1 
-15 CSLSYVIFNRHLQ
+15 
-28 PTIPRLQ
+28 
-35 VSQNIKRMK
+35 MK

-59 IVGATKREEGYMHG
+59 IVGADKREEGYMQG

-107 PNPFI
+107 PDPFV
-112 LVPRQVKSENGYKPD
+112 LVPRQVKTENGYKPD

-133 IKIIGKLFDSSDRII
+133 IKIIGKLFDSSERII

-183 DAAIREGLG
+183 DSAIREGLA
-192 NLKDGKE
+192 NLRNGKE
-199 YDTLYHAAKARSE
+199 YDNLYHAAKARSE

-251 WENKRFESK
+251 WEHKRFESK

-272 DNGNILKFTSA
+272 DSGNILKFTSA

-294 IYNKVKDAGSALITK
+294 IYNKVKDTGSAIITK
-309 VSTKRKVEKA
+309 VTTKRKVEKA
-319 PLLYN
+319 PLLYD

-329 KDANSQ
+329 KEANSQ

-369 VFATVPNL
+369 VFATLPKL

-387 GEIVGLL
+387 GEKVKLL
-394 PNSENYSKNSVN
+394 PCSEDYSKNSVN
-406 ADKVTDH
+406 AAKVTDH
-413 HALLITDT
+413 HALLITENA
-421 PAIGLYK
+421 AIGLFK

-435 MVLRR
+435 MILCR
-440 MVEAFSAD
+440 MIEAFSAD
-448 CIKDISSVTAK
+448 CIKDITSVSAQ
-459 VENDVEFCI
+459 VDHEIEFGI
-468 SGSIIRQVGWR
+468 SGSIIRQTGWR
-479 ESSLKERNSKQV
+479 ALSLKEKNSKK
-491 RDADTADNEVKE
+491 DKNADTTDNEVKE

-508 WQEEQRIN
+508 WQEGQHI
-516 VTGCN
+516 TFSGCT

-542 ETAGKDIEDETMRQ
+542 ETAGKEIVDDTMRQ
-556 AMKDCGIG
+556 AMKDSGIG
-564 TPATRAAIIETLLRR
+564 TPATRAAIIETLLKR

-604 MAIANVEMTGRWE
+604 MAIANVEMTGKWE

-622 IERGEASADEFT
+622 IERGEASADGFT
-634 HGIEAYTREITAELL
+634 HSIEGYTREITAELL
-649 GCDKLF
+649 GCDRLF
-655 SHKESGCL
+655 SHKDSGCQ
-663 CPKCKQ
+663 CPKCKH

-686 GMPVFKQVAGKLLSD
+686 GMPVFKQVAGKLLTD
-701 ADITDLLTKGKTK
+701 ADITDLLTKGKT
-714 TLNGFTSKQ
+714 
-723 GKPFSAALVFDED
+723 
-736 FNTKFVFAERK
+736 
-747 TAEKRGNVKR
+747 
-757 YKK
+757 

>member
-1 MQTRAIKACFKIAE
+1 
-15 CSLSYVIFNRHLQ
+15 
-28 PTIPRLQ
+28 
-35 VSQNIKRMK
+35 MK

-59 IVGATKREEGYMHG
+59 IVGADKREEGYMQG

-107 PNPFI
+107 PDPFV
-112 LVPRQVKSENGYKPD
+112 LVPRQVKTENGYKPD

-133 IKIIGKLFDSSDRII
+133 IKIIGKLFDSSERII

-161 RYLYEYLGC
+161 RYLYAYLGC
-170 KKPFDR
+170 RKPFDR

-183 DAAIREGLG
+183 DTAIREGLL
-192 NLKDGKE
+192 NLRDGKE
-199 YDTLYHAAKARSE
+199 YDNLYHAAKARSE

-251 WENKRFESK
+251 WEHKRFESK

-272 DNGNILKFTSA
+272 DSGNILKFTSA

-294 IYNKVKDAGSALITK
+294 IYNKVKETGSVIITK
-309 VSTKRKVEKA
+309 VATKRKVEKA
-319 PLLYN
+319 PLLYD

-329 KDANSQ
+329 KEANSQ

-369 VFATVPNL
+369 VFATLPKL

-387 GEIVGLL
+387 GEKVKLL
-394 PNSENYSKNSVN
+394 PGSEDYSKNSVN
-406 ADKVTDH
+406 AAKVTDH
-413 HALLITDT
+413 HALLITENA
-421 PAIGLYK
+421 AIGLFK

-435 MVLRR
+435 MILCR
-440 MVEAFSAD
+440 MIEAFSAD
-448 CIKDISSVTAK
+448 CIKDITSVSAQ
-459 VENDVEFCI
+459 VDHDVEFGI
-468 SGSIIRQVGWR
+468 SGSIIRQTGWR
-479 ESSLKERNSKQV
+479 ALSLKEKNNRQDK
-491 RDADTADNEVKE
+491 DADATDNEVKE

-508 WQEEQRIN
+508 WQEGQHI
-516 VTGCN
+516 TLSGCT

-542 ETAGKDIEDETMRQ
+542 ENPCKREQIQTCLDLPSAAGFGGTQTAGKEIEDDTMRQ

-564 TPATRAAIIETLLRR
+564 TPATRAAIIETLLKR

-604 MAIANVEMTGRWE
+604 MAIANVEMTGKWE

-622 IERGEASADEFT
+622 IERGEASADGFT
-634 HGIEAYTREITAELL
+634 HSIQGYTREITAELL
-649 GCDKLF
+649 GCDRLF
-655 SHKESGCL
+655 SNKDSGCQ

-678 VRCSNKEC
+678 VRCSSKEC
-686 GMPVFKQVAGKLLSD
+686 GMPVFKQIAGKLLTD
-701 ADITDLLTKGKTK
+701 TDITDLLTKGKTR

-723 GKPFSAALVFDED
+723 GKPFSAAIAFDEN
-736 FNTKFVFAERK
+736 FNTKFVFAEHK

>member
-1 MQTRAIKACFKIAE
+1 
-15 CSLSYVIFNRHLQ
+15 
-28 PTIPRLQ
+28 
-35 VSQNIKRMK
+35 MK

-59 IVGATKREEGYMHG
+59 IVGATKREEGYMQG

-86 QPAMPETYGMKG
+86 QPAMPEAYGMKG

-133 IKIIGKLFDSSDRII
+133 IRIIGKLFAGSERII

-183 DAAIREGLG
+183 DAAIREGLN

-199 YDTLYHAAKARSE
+199 YDNLYHAAKARSE

-251 WENKRFESK
+251 WENKRFKSK
-260 PFWQVHFGVVDA
+260 PFWQVHFGVVNA
-272 DNGNILKFTSA
+272 ENGNIMKFTSV
-283 NRWTDKATATD
+283 NRWTEKAIATD
-294 IYNKVKDAGSALITK
+294 IYNKVKAAGTAIITK
-309 VSTKRKVEKA
+309 VTTKRKVEKA
-319 PLLYN
+319 PLLYD

-329 KDANSQ
+329 KEANSQ
-335 HGFTAEHTLSIAQK
+335 HGFTAEHTLSITQK

-355 ITYPRTS
+355 ITYPGTS

-369 VFATVPNL
+369 VFAIIPNL

-387 GEIVGLL
+387 GGMIKLL
-394 PNSENYSKNSVN
+394 PNSEDYSKNSVN
-406 ADKVTDH
+406 ASKVTDH
-413 HALLITDT
+413 HALLITET

-428 DEKIVYD
+428 DEKIIYD
-435 MVLRR
+435 MVLHR
-440 MVEAFSAD
+440 MIEAFSAD
-448 CIKDISSVTAK
+448 CIKDITSVTAQ
-459 VENDVEFCI
+459 VENDVEFSI
-468 SGSIIRQVGWR
+468 SGSVIRQAGWR
-479 ESSLKERNSKQV
+479 ELSLKGKSDKLVKEV
-491 RDADTADNEVKE
+491 DTADNEVKE
-503 QVIPN
+503 QVLPN
-508 WQEEQRIN
+508 WQEGQRIN
-516 VTGCN
+516 VSGCN

-542 ETAGKDIEDETMRQ
+542 ETAGKDIEDENMRQ

-622 IERGEASADEFT
+622 IERGEASADGFT
-634 HGIEAYTREITAELL
+634 HDIEAYTREITAELL

-655 SHKESGCL
+655 SHKDSGCQ

-723 GKPFSAALVFDED
+723 GKPFSAAIAFDEN

-747 TAEKRGNVKR
+747 TAEKRGNMKK

>member
-1 MQTRAIKACFKIAE
+1 
-15 CSLSYVIFNRHLQ
+15 
-28 PTIPRLQ
+28 
-35 VSQNIKRMK
+35 MK

-59 IVGATKREEGYMHG
+59 IVGADKREEGYMQG

-107 PNPFI
+107 PDPFV
-112 LVPRQVKSENGYKPD
+112 LVPRQVKTENGYKPD

-133 IKIIGKLFDSSDRII
+133 IKIIGKLFDSSERII

-161 RYLYEYLGC
+161 RYLYAYLGC
-170 KKPFDR
+170 RKPFDR

-183 DAAIREGLG
+183 DTAIREGLL
-192 NLKDGKE
+192 NLRDGKE
-199 YDTLYHAAKARSE
+199 YDNLYHAAKARSE

-251 WENKRFESK
+251 WEHKRFESK

-272 DNGNILKFTSA
+272 DSGNILKFTSV
-283 NRWTDKATATD
+283 NRWTDKATATV
-294 IYNKVKDAGSALITK
+294 IYNKVKDTGSAIITK
-309 VSTKRKVEKA
+309 VATKRKVEKA
-319 PLLYN
+319 PLLYD

-329 KDANSQ
+329 KEANSQ

-369 VFATVPNL
+369 VFATLPKL

-387 GEIVGLL
+387 GEKVKLL
-394 PNSENYSKNSVN
+394 PGSEDYSKNSVN
-406 ADKVTDH
+406 AAKVTDH
-413 HALLITDT
+413 HALLITENA
-421 PAIGLYK
+421 AIGLFK

-435 MVLRR
+435 MILCR
-440 MVEAFSAD
+440 MIEAFSAD
-448 CIKDISSVTAK
+448 CIKDITSVSAQ
-459 VENDVEFCI
+459 VDHEVEFGI
-468 SGSIIRQVGWR
+468 SGSIIRQTGWR
-479 ESSLKERNSKQV
+479 ALSLKEKNNRQDK
-491 RDADTADNEVKE
+491 DADATDNEVKE

-508 WQEEQRIN
+508 WQEGQHI
-516 VTGCN
+516 TLSGCT

-542 ETAGKDIEDETMRQ
+542 ETAGKEIEDDTMRQ
-556 AMKDCGIG
+556 AMKDSGIG
-564 TPATRAAIIETLLRR
+564 TPATRAAIIETLLKR

-604 MAIANVEMTGRWE
+604 MAIANVEMTGKWE

-622 IERGEASADEFT
+622 IERGEASADGFT
-634 HGIEAYTREITAELL
+634 HSIEGYTREITAELL
-649 GCDKLF
+649 GCDRLF
-655 SHKESGCL
+655 SHKDSGCQ

-669 GTMQFFGKV
+669 GIMQFFGKV

-686 GMPVFKQVAGKLLSD
+686 GMPVFKQVAGKLLTD
-701 ADITDLLTKGKTK
+701 ADITDLLTKGKTR

-723 GKPFSAALVFDED
+723 GKPFSAAIAFDEN

>member
-1 MQTRAIKACFKIAE
+1 
-15 CSLSYVIFNRHLQ
+15 
-28 PTIPRLQ
+28 
-35 VSQNIKRMK
+35 MK

-59 IVGATKREEGYMHG
+59 IVGADKREEGYMQG

-107 PNPFI
+107 PDPFV
-112 LVPRQVKSENGYKPD
+112 LVPRQVKTENGYKPD

-133 IKIIGKLFDSSDRII
+133 IKIIGKLFDSSERII

-161 RYLYEYLGC
+161 RYLYAYLGC
-170 KKPFDR
+170 QKPFDR

-183 DAAIREGLG
+183 DTAIREGLL
-192 NLKDGKE
+192 NLRDGKE
-199 YDTLYHAAKARSE
+199 YDNLYHAAKARSE

-251 WENKRFESK
+251 WEHKRFESK

-272 DNGNILKFTSA
+272 DSGNILKFTSA
-283 NRWTDKATATD
+283 NRWADKGTATD
-294 IYNKVKDAGSALITK
+294 IYNKVKETGSAIITK
-309 VSTKRKVEKA
+309 VVTKRKVEKA
-319 PLLYN
+319 PLLYD

-329 KDANSQ
+329 KEANSQ

-369 VFATVPNL
+369 VFATLPKL

-387 GEIVGLL
+387 GEKVKLL
-394 PNSENYSKNSVN
+394 PGSEDYSKNSVN
-406 ADKVTDH
+406 AAKVTDH
-413 HALLITDT
+413 HALLITENA
-421 PAIGLYK
+421 AIGLFK

-435 MVLRR
+435 MILCR
-440 MVEAFSAD
+440 MIEAFSAD
-448 CIKDISSVTAK
+448 CIKDITSVSAQ
-459 VENDVEFCI
+459 VDHEVEFGI
-468 SGSIIRQVGWR
+468 SGSIIRQTGWR
-479 ESSLKERNSKQV
+479 ALSLKEKNNRQDK
-491 RDADTADNEVKE
+491 DADATDNEVKD

-508 WQEEQRIN
+508 WQEGQHI
-516 VTGCN
+516 TLSGCT

-542 ETAGKDIEDETMRQ
+542 ETAGKEIEDDTMRQ
-556 AMKDCGIG
+556 AMKDSGIG
-564 TPATRAAIIETLLRR
+564 TPATRAAIIETLLKR

-604 MAIANVEMTGRWE
+604 MAIANVEMTGKWE

-622 IERGEASADEFT
+622 IERGEASADGFT
-634 HGIEAYTREITAELL
+634 HSIQGYTREITAELL
-649 GCDKLF
+649 GCDRLF
-655 SHKESGCL
+655 SHKDSGCQ
-663 CPKCKQ
+663 CPKCKH

-686 GMPVFKQVAGKLLSD
+686 GMPVFKQVAGKLLTD
-701 ADITDLLTKGKTK
+701 ADITDLLTKGKTR

-723 GKPFSAALVFDED
+723 GKPFSAAIAFDEN
-736 FNTKFVFAERK
+736 FNTKFVFAEHK

>member
-1 MQTRAIKACFKIAE
+1 
-15 CSLSYVIFNRHLQ
+15 
-28 PTIPRLQ
+28 
-35 VSQNIKRMK
+35 MK

-59 IVGATKREEGYMHG
+59 IVGADKREEGYMQG
-73 NGYYVTWAFGHLV
+73 NGYFVTWAFGHLV

-107 PNPFI
+107 PDPFV
-112 LVPRQVKSENGYKPD
+112 LVPRQVKTENGYKPD

-133 IKIIGKLFDSSDRII
+133 IKIIGKLFDSSERII

-161 RYLYEYLGC
+161 RYLYAYLGC
-170 KKPFDR
+170 RKPFDR

-183 DAAIREGLG
+183 DTAIREGLL
-192 NLKDGKE
+192 NLRDGKE
-199 YDTLYHAAKARSE
+199 YDNLYHAAKARSE

-251 WENKRFESK
+251 WEHKRFESK

-272 DNGNILKFTSA
+272 DSGNILKFTSA
-283 NRWTDKATATD
+283 NRWADKGTATD
-294 IYNKVKDAGSALITK
+294 IYNKVKDTGSTIITK
-309 VSTKRKVEKA
+309 VVTKRKVEKA
-319 PLLYN
+319 PLLYD

-329 KDANSQ
+329 KEANSQ

-369 VFATVPNL
+369 VFATLPKL

-387 GEIVGLL
+387 GEKVKLL
-394 PNSENYSKNSVN
+394 PGSEDYSKNSVN
-406 ADKVTDH
+406 AAKVTDH
-413 HALLITDT
+413 HALLITENA
-421 PAIGLYK
+421 AIGLFK

-435 MVLRR
+435 MILCR
-440 MVEAFSAD
+440 MIEAFSAD
-448 CIKDISSVTAK
+448 CIKDITSVSAQ
-459 VENDVEFCI
+459 VDHEVEFGI
-468 SGSIIRQVGWR
+468 SGSIIRQTGWR
-479 ESSLKERNSKQV
+479 ALSLKEKNNRLDK
-491 RDADTADNEVKE
+491 DADATDNEVKE
-503 QVIPN
+503 QFIPN
-508 WQEEQRIN
+508 WQEGQHI
-516 VTGCN
+516 TLSGCT

-542 ETAGKDIEDETMRQ
+542 ETAGKEIEDDTMRQ
-556 AMKDCGIG
+556 AMKDSGIG
-564 TPATRAAIIETLLRR
+564 TPATRAAIIETLLKR

-604 MAIANVEMTGRWE
+604 MAIANVEMTGKWE

-622 IERGEASADEFT
+622 IERGEASADGFT
-634 HGIEAYTREITAELL
+634 HSIEGYTREITAELL
-649 GCDKLF
+649 GCDRLF
-655 SHKESGCL
+655 SHKDSGCQ
-663 CPKCKQ
+663 CPKCKH

-686 GMPVFKQVAGKLLSD
+686 GMPVFKQVAGKLLTD
-701 ADITDLLTKGKTK
+701 ADITDLLTKGKTR
-714 TLNGFTSKQ
+714 TLNGFTSRQ
-723 GKPFSAALVFDED
+723 GKSFSAAIAFDEN

>member
-1 MQTRAIKACFKIAE
+1 
-15 CSLSYVIFNRHLQ
+15 
-28 PTIPRLQ
+28 
-35 VSQNIKRMK
+35 MK

-59 IVGATKREEGYMHG
+59 IVGADKREEGYMQG

-107 PNPFI
+107 PDPFV
-112 LVPRQVKSENGYKPD
+112 LVPRQVKTENGYKPD

-133 IKIIGKLFDSSDRII
+133 IKIIGKLFDSSERII

-183 DAAIREGLG
+183 DSAIREGLA
-192 NLKDGKE
+192 NLRNGKE
-199 YDTLYHAAKARSE
+199 YDNLYHAAKARSE

-251 WENKRFESK
+251 WEHKRFESK

-272 DNGNILKFTSA
+272 DSGNILKFTSA

-294 IYNKVKDAGSALITK
+294 IYNKVKDTGSAIITK
-309 VSTKRKVEKA
+309 VTTKRKVEKA
-319 PLLYN
+319 PLLYD

-329 KDANSQ
+329 KEANSQ

-369 VFATVPNL
+369 VFATLPKL

-387 GEIVGLL
+387 GEKVKLL
-394 PNSENYSKNSVN
+394 PGSEDYSKNSVN
-406 ADKVTDH
+406 AAKVTDH
-413 HALLITDT
+413 HAMLITENA
-421 PAIGLYK
+421 AIGLFK

-435 MVLRR
+435 MILCR
-440 MVEAFSAD
+440 MIEAFSAD
-448 CIKDISSVTAK
+448 CIKDITSVTAQ
-459 VENDVEFCI
+459 VDHEVEFGI
-468 SGSIIRQVGWR
+468 SGSIIRQTGWR
-479 ESSLKERNSKQV
+479 ALSLKEKNKRQDK
-491 RDADTADNEVKE
+491 DADATDNEVKD

-508 WQEEQRIN
+508 WQEGQHI
-516 VTGCN
+516 TLSGCT

-542 ETAGKDIEDETMRQ
+542 ETAGKEIVDDTMRQ
-556 AMKDCGIG
+556 AMKDSGIG
-564 TPATRAAIIETLLRR
+564 TPATRAAIIETLLKR

-604 MAIANVEMTGRWE
+604 MAIANVEMTGKWE

-622 IERGEASADEFT
+622 IERGEASADGFT
-634 HGIEAYTREITAELL
+634 HSIEGYTREITAELL
-649 GCDKLF
+649 GCDRLF
-655 SHKESGCL
+655 SHKDSGCQ
-663 CPKCKQ
+663 CPKCKH

-686 GMPVFKQVAGKLLSD
+686 GMPVFKQVAGKLLTD
-701 ADITDLLTKGKTK
+701 ADITDLLTKGKT
-714 TLNGFTSKQ
+714 
-723 GKPFSAALVFDED
+723 
-736 FNTKFVFAERK
+736 
-747 TAEKRGNVKR
+747 
-757 YKK
+757 

>member
-1 MQTRAIKACFKIAE
+1 MSQKQQT
-15 CSLSYVIFNRHLQ
+15 
-28 PTIPRLQ
+28 
-35 VSQNIKRMK
+35 MK

-59 IVGATKREEGYMHG
+59 IVGADKREEGYMQG

-107 PNPFI
+107 PDPFV
-112 LVPRQVKSENGYKPD
+112 LVPRQVKTENGYKPD

-133 IKIIGKLFDSSDRII
+133 IKIIGKLFDSSERII

-161 RYLYEYLGC
+161 RYLYAYLGC
-170 KKPFDR
+170 RKPFDR

-183 DAAIREGLG
+183 DTAIREGFL
-192 NLKDGKE
+192 NLRDGKG
-199 YDTLYHAAKARSE
+199 YDNLYHAAKARSE

-251 WENKRFESK
+251 WEHKRFESK

-272 DNGNILKFTSA
+272 DSGNILKFTSV

-294 IYNKVKDAGSALITK
+294 IYNKVKETGSVIITK
-309 VSTKRKVEKA
+309 VATKRKVEKA
-319 PLLYN
+319 PLLYD

-329 KDANSQ
+329 KEANSQ

-369 VFATVPNL
+369 VFATLPKL

-387 GEIVGLL
+387 GEKVKLL
-394 PNSENYSKNSVN
+394 PGSEDYSKNCVN
-406 ADKVTDH
+406 AAKVTDH
-413 HALLITDT
+413 HALLITENA
-421 PAIGLYK
+421 AIGLFK

-435 MVLRR
+435 MILCR
-440 MVEAFSAD
+440 MIEAFSAD
-448 CIKDISSVTAK
+448 CIKDITSVSAQ
-459 VENDVEFCI
+459 VDHEVEFGI
-468 SGSIIRQVGWR
+468 SGSIIRQTGWR
-479 ESSLKERNSKQV
+479 ALSLKEKNNRQDK
-491 RDADTADNEVKE
+491 DADATDNEVKE

-508 WQEEQRIN
+508 WQEGQH
-516 VTGCN
+516 VTLSGCT

-542 ETAGKDIEDETMRQ
+542 ETAGKEIEDDTMRQ
-556 AMKDCGIG
+556 AMKDSGIG
-564 TPATRAAIIETLLRR
+564 TPATRAAIIETLLKR

-604 MAIANVEMTGRWE
+604 MAIANVEMTGKWE
-617 AELAK
+617 AELAR
-622 IERGEASADEFT
+622 IERGEASADGFT
-634 HGIEAYTREITAELL
+634 HSIEGYTREITAELL
-649 GCDKLF
+649 GCDRLF
-655 SHKESGCL
+655 CHKDSGCQ

-669 GTMQFFGKV
+669 GAMQFFGKV

-686 GMPVFKQVAGKLLSD
+686 GMPVFKQVAGKLLTD
-701 ADITDLLTKGKTK
+701 ADITDLLTKGKTR

-723 GKPFSAALVFDED
+723 GKPFSAAIAFDEN

>member
-1 MQTRAIKACFKIAE
+1 MSQKQQT
-15 CSLSYVIFNRHLQ
+15 
-28 PTIPRLQ
+28 
-35 VSQNIKRMK
+35 MK

-59 IVGATKREEGYMHG
+59 IVGADKREEGYMQG
-73 NGYYVTWAFGHLV
+73 NGYFVTWAFGHLV

-107 PNPFI
+107 PDPFV
-112 LVPRQVKSENGYKPD
+112 LVPRQVKTENGYKVD

-133 IKIIGKLFDSSDRII
+133 IKIIGKLFDSSERII

-161 RYLYEYLGC
+161 RYLYAYLGC
-170 KKPFDR
+170 QKPFDR

-183 DAAIREGLG
+183 DTAIREGLQ
-192 NLKDGKE
+192 NLTDGKE
-199 YDTLYHAAKARSE
+199 YDNLYHAAKARSE

-260 PFWQVHFGVVDA
+260 PFWQVHFGAVDA
-272 DNGNILKFTSA
+272 DSGNILKFTSA

-294 IYNKVKDAGSALITK
+294 IYNKVKDTGSAIITK
-309 VSTKRKVEKA
+309 VVTKRKVEKA
-319 PLLYN
+319 PLLYD

-329 KDANSQ
+329 KEANSQ

-369 VFATVPNL
+369 VFATLPKL

-387 GEIVGLL
+387 GEKVKLL
-394 PNSENYSKNSVN
+394 PGSEDYSKNSVN
-406 ADKVTDH
+406 AAKVTDH
-413 HALLITDT
+413 HALLITENA
-421 PAIGLYK
+421 AIGLFK
-428 DEKIVYD
+428 DEKTIYD
-435 MVLRR
+435 MILCR
-440 MVEAFSAD
+440 MIEAFSAD
-448 CIKDISSVTAK
+448 CIKDITSVSAQ
-459 VENDVEFCI
+459 VDHEVEFGI
-468 SGSIIRQVGWR
+468 SGSIIRQTGWR
-479 ESSLKERNSKQV
+479 ALSLKEKNKRQDK
-491 RDADTADNEVKE
+491 DADATDNEVKD

-508 WQEEQRIN
+508 WQEEQHI
-516 VTGCN
+516 TLSGCT

-542 ETAGKDIEDETMRQ
+542 ETAGKEIEDDTMRQ

-564 TPATRAAIIETLLRR
+564 TPATRAAIIETLLKR

-604 MAIANVEMTGRWE
+604 MAIANVEMTGKWE

-622 IERGEASADEFT
+622 IERGESSADGFT
-634 HGIEAYTREITAELL
+634 HSIEGYTREITAELL
-649 GCDKLF
+649 GCDRLF
-655 SHKESGCL
+655 SHKDSGCQ
-663 CPKCKQ
+663 CPKCEQ

-686 GMPVFKQVAGKLLSD
+686 GMPVFKQVAGKLLTD
-701 ADITDLLTKGKTK
+701 ADITDLLTKGKTR

-723 GKPFSAALVFDED
+723 GKSFSAAIAFDEN
-736 FNTKFVFAERK
+736 FNTKFVFAEHK

>member
-1 MQTRAIKACFKIAE
+1 MSQKQQT
-15 CSLSYVIFNRHLQ
+15 
-28 PTIPRLQ
+28 
-35 VSQNIKRMK
+35 MK

-59 IVGATKREEGYMHG
+59 IVGADKREEGYMQG

-107 PNPFI
+107 PDPFV
-112 LVPRQVKSENGYKPD
+112 LVPRQVKTENGYKPD

-133 IKIIGKLFDSSDRII
+133 IKIIGKLFDSSERII

-161 RYLYEYLGC
+161 RYLYAYLGC
-170 KKPFDR
+170 RKPFDR

-183 DAAIREGLG
+183 DTAIREGLL
-192 NLKDGKE
+192 NLRDGKE
-199 YDTLYHAAKARSE
+199 YDNLYHAAKARSE

-272 DNGNILKFTSA
+272 DSGNILKFTSA
-283 NRWTDKATATD
+283 NRWADKGTATE
-294 IYNKVKDAGSALITK
+294 IYNKVKDTGSAIITK
-309 VSTKRKVEKA
+309 VVTKQKVEKA
-319 PLLYN
+319 PLLYD

-329 KDANSQ
+329 KEANSQ

-369 VFATVPNL
+369 VFATLPKL

-387 GEIVGLL
+387 GEKVKLL
-394 PNSENYSKNSVN
+394 PGSEDYSKNSVN
-406 ADKVTDH
+406 AAKVTDH
-413 HALLITDT
+413 HALLITENA
-421 PAIGLYK
+421 AIGLFK

-435 MVLRR
+435 MILCR
-440 MVEAFSAD
+440 MIEAFSAN
-448 CIKDISSVTAK
+448 CIKDITSVTAQ
-459 VENDVEFCI
+459 VDHEVEFGI
-468 SGSIIRQVGWR
+468 SGSIIRQTGWR
-479 ESSLKERNSKQV
+479 ALSFKEKNNRQDK
-491 RDADTADNEVKE
+491 DADATGNEVKE

-508 WQEEQRIN
+508 WQEGQHI
-516 VTGCN
+516 TLSGCT

-542 ETAGKDIEDETMRQ
+542 ETAGKEIEDDTMRQ
-556 AMKDCGIG
+556 AMKDSGIG
-564 TPATRAAIIETLLRR
+564 TPATRAAIIETLLKR

-604 MAIANVEMTGRWE
+604 MAIANVEMTGKWE

-622 IERGEASADEFT
+622 IERGEASADGFT
-634 HGIEAYTREITAELL
+634 HSIEGYTREITAELL
-649 GCDKLF
+649 GCDRLF
-655 SHKESGCL
+655 SHKDSGCQ
-663 CPKCKQ
+663 CPKCKH

-686 GMPVFKQVAGKLLSD
+686 GMPVFKQVAGKLLTD
-701 ADITDLLTKGKTK
+701 ADITDLLTKGKTR

-723 GKPFSAALVFDED
+723 GKSFSAAIAFDEN

>member
-1 MQTRAIKACFKIAE
+1 MSQKQQT
-15 CSLSYVIFNRHLQ
+15 
-28 PTIPRLQ
+28 
-35 VSQNIKRMK
+35 MK

-59 IVGATKREEGYMHG
+59 IVGAGKREEGYMQG

-107 PNPFI
+107 PDPFV
-112 LVPRQVKSENGYKPD
+112 LVPRQVKTENGYKPD

-133 IKIIGKLFDSSDRII
+133 IKIIGKLFDSSERII

-161 RYLYEYLGC
+161 RYLYAYLGC
-170 KKPFDR
+170 RKPFDR

-183 DAAIREGLG
+183 DTAIREGLL
-192 NLKDGKE
+192 NLRDGKE
-199 YDTLYHAAKARSE
+199 YDNLYHAAKARSE

-251 WENKRFESK
+251 WEHKRFESK

-272 DNGNILKFTSA
+272 DSGNILKFTSA
-283 NRWTDKATATD
+283 NRWADKATATD
-294 IYNKVKDAGSALITK
+294 IYNKVKDTGSAIITK
-309 VSTKRKVEKA
+309 VATKRKVEKA
-319 PLLYN
+319 PLLYD

-329 KDANSQ
+329 KEANSQ

-369 VFATVPNL
+369 IFATLPKL

-387 GEIVGLL
+387 GEKVKLL
-394 PNSENYSKNSVN
+394 PGSEDYSKNSVN
-406 ADKVTDH
+406 AAKVTDH
-413 HALLITDT
+413 HALLITEN
-421 PAIGLYK
+421 PAVGLFK

-435 MVLRR
+435 MILCR
-440 MVEAFSAD
+440 MIEAFSAD
-448 CIKDISSVTAK
+448 CIKDITSVSAQ
-459 VENDVEFCI
+459 VDHEVEFGI
-468 SGSIIRQVGWR
+468 SGSIIRQTGWR
-479 ESSLKERNSKQV
+479 ALSLKEKNNRQDK
-491 RDADTADNEVKE
+491 DADATDNEVKD

-508 WQEEQRIN
+508 WQEGQHI
-516 VTGCN
+516 TLSGCT

-542 ETAGKDIEDETMRQ
+542 ETAGKEIEDDTMRQ
-556 AMKDCGIG
+556 SMKDIGIG
-564 TPATRAAIIETLLRR
+564 TPATRAAIIETLLKR

-604 MAIANVEMTGRWE
+604 MAIANVEMTGKWE

-622 IERGEASADEFT
+622 IERGEASADGFT
-634 HGIEAYTREITAELL
+634 HSIEGYTREITAELL
-649 GCDKLF
+649 GCDRLF
-655 SHKESGCL
+655 SHKDSGCQ

-669 GTMQFFGKV
+669 GIMQFFGKV

-686 GMPVFKQVAGKLLSD
+686 GMPVFKQVAGKLLTD
-701 ADITDLLTKGKTK
+701 ADITDLLTKGKTR

-723 GKPFSAALVFDED
+723 GKPFSAAIAFDEN

>member
-1 MQTRAIKACFKIAE
+1 
-15 CSLSYVIFNRHLQ
+15 
-28 PTIPRLQ
+28 
-35 VSQNIKRMK
+35 MK

-59 IVGATKREEGYMHG
+59 IVGAGKREEGYMQG

-107 PNPFI
+107 PDPFV
-112 LVPRQVKSENGYKPD
+112 LVPRQVKTENGYKPD

-133 IKIIGKLFDSSDRII
+133 IKIIGKLFDSSERII

-183 DAAIREGLG
+183 DSAIREGLA
-192 NLKDGKE
+192 NLRNGKE
-199 YDTLYHAAKARSE
+199 YDNLYHAAKARSE

-251 WENKRFESK
+251 WEHKRFESK

-272 DNGNILKFTSA
+272 DSGNILKFTSA

-294 IYNKVKDAGSALITK
+294 IYNKVKDTGSAIITK
-309 VSTKRKVEKA
+309 VTTKRKVEKA
-319 PLLYN
+319 PLLYD

-329 KDANSQ
+329 KEANSQ

-369 VFATVPNL
+369 VFATLPKL

-387 GEIVGLL
+387 GEKVKLL
-394 PNSENYSKNSVN
+394 PCSEDYSKNSVN
-406 ADKVTDH
+406 AAKVTDH
-413 HALLITDT
+413 HALLITENA
-421 PAIGLYK
+421 AIGLFK

-435 MVLRR
+435 MILCR
-440 MVEAFSAD
+440 MIEAFSAD
-448 CIKDISSVTAK
+448 CIKDITSVSAQ
-459 VENDVEFCI
+459 VDHEIEFGI
-468 SGSIIRQVGWR
+468 SGSIIRQTGWR
-479 ESSLKERNSKQV
+479 ALSLKEKNSKK
-491 RDADTADNEVKE
+491 DKNADTTDNEVKE

-508 WQEEQRIN
+508 WQEGQHI
-516 VTGCN
+516 TLSGCT

-542 ETAGKDIEDETMRQ
+542 ETAGKEIVDDTMRQ
-556 AMKDCGIG
+556 AMKDSGIG
-564 TPATRAAIIETLLRR
+564 TPATRAAIIETLLKR

-604 MAIANVEMTGRWE
+604 MAIANVEMTGKWE

-622 IERGEASADEFT
+622 IERGEASADGFT
-634 HGIEAYTREITAELL
+634 HSIEGYTREITAELL
-649 GCDKLF
+649 GCDRLF
-655 SHKESGCL
+655 SHKDSGCQ
-663 CPKCKQ
+663 CPKCKH

-686 GMPVFKQVAGKLLSD
+686 GMPVFKQVAGKLLTD
-701 ADITDLLTKGKTK
+701 ADITDLLTKGKT
-714 TLNGFTSKQ
+714 
-723 GKPFSAALVFDED
+723 
-736 FNTKFVFAERK
+736 
-747 TAEKRGNVKR
+747 
-757 YKK
+757 

>member
-1 MQTRAIKACFKIAE
+1 MSQKQQT
-15 CSLSYVIFNRHLQ
+15 
-28 PTIPRLQ
+28 
-35 VSQNIKRMK
+35 MK

-59 IVGATKREEGYMHG
+59 IVGADKREEGYMQG

-107 PNPFI
+107 PDPFV
-112 LVPRQVKSENGYKPD
+112 LVPRQVKTENGYKPD

-133 IKIIGKLFDSSDRII
+133 IKIIGKLFDSSERII

-161 RYLYEYLGC
+161 RYLYAYLGC
-170 KKPFDR
+170 RKPFDR

-183 DAAIREGLG
+183 DTAIREGLL
-192 NLKDGKE
+192 NLRDGKE
-199 YDTLYHAAKARSE
+199 YDNLYHAAKARSE

-251 WENKRFESK
+251 WEHKRFESK

-272 DNGNILKFTSA
+272 DSGNILKFTSS

-294 IYNKVKDAGSALITK
+294 IYNKVKDTGSAIITK
-309 VSTKRKVEKA
+309 VATKRKVEKA
-319 PLLYN
+319 PLLYD

-329 KDANSQ
+329 KEANTQ

-369 VFATVPNL
+369 VFATLPKL

-387 GEIVGLL
+387 GEKVKLL
-394 PNSENYSKNSVN
+394 PGSEDYSKNSVN
-406 ADKVTDH
+406 AAKVTDH
-413 HALLITDT
+413 HALLITENA
-421 PAIGLYK
+421 AIGLFK

-435 MVLRR
+435 MILCR
-440 MVEAFSAD
+440 MIEAFSAD
-448 CIKDISSVTAK
+448 CIKDITSVSAQ
-459 VENDVEFCI
+459 VDHEVEFGI
-468 SGSIIRQVGWR
+468 SGSIIRQTGWR
-479 ESSLKERNSKQV
+479 ALSLKEKNNRQDK
-491 RDADTADNEVKE
+491 DADATDNEVKE

-508 WQEEQRIN
+508 WQEGQHISFSGS
-516 VTGCN
+516 T

-542 ETAGKDIEDETMRQ
+542 ETAGKEIEDDTMRQ
-556 AMKDCGIG
+556 AIKDCGIG
-564 TPATRAAIIETLLRR
+564 TPATRAAIIETLLKR

-604 MAIANVEMTGRWE
+604 MAIANVEMTGKWE

-622 IERGEASADEFT
+622 IERGEASADGFT
-634 HGIEAYTREITAELL
+634 HSIEGYTREITAELL
-649 GCDKLF
+649 GCDRLF
-655 SHKESGCL
+655 SHKDSGCQ

-669 GTMQFFGKV
+669 GIMQFFGKV

-686 GMPVFKQVAGKLLSD
+686 GMPVFKQVAGKLLTD
-701 ADITDLLTKGKTK
+701 ADITDLLTKGKTR
-714 TLNGFTSKQ
+714 TLNGFTSRQ
-723 GKPFSAALVFDED
+723 GKSFSATIAFDEN
-736 FNTKFVFAERK
+736 FNTKFVFAEHK
-747 TAEKRGNVKR
+747 AAEKRGNVKR

>member
-1 MQTRAIKACFKIAE
+1 
-15 CSLSYVIFNRHLQ
+15 
-28 PTIPRLQ
+28 
-35 VSQNIKRMK
+35 MK

-59 IVGATKREEGYMHG
+59 IVGAYKREEGYMQG

-86 QPAMPETYGMKG
+86 QPAMPDTYGMKG

-107 PNPFI
+107 PDPFV
-112 LVPRQVKSENGYKPD
+112 LVPRQVKTENGYKPD

-133 IKIIGKLFDSSDRII
+133 IKIIGKLFDSSERII

-161 RYLYEYLGC
+161 RYLYAYLGC
-170 KKPFDR
+170 RKPFDR

-183 DAAIREGLG
+183 DTAIREGLL
-192 NLKDGKE
+192 NLRDGKE
-199 YDTLYHAAKARSE
+199 YDNLYHAAKARSE

-251 WENKRFESK
+251 WEHKRFESK

-272 DNGNILKFTSA
+272 DSGNILKFTSA

-294 IYNKVKDAGSALITK
+294 IYNKVKDTGSAIITK
-309 VSTKRKVEKA
+309 VATKRKVEKA
-319 PLLYN
+319 PLLYD

-329 KDANSQ
+329 KEANSQ

-369 VFATVPNL
+369 IFATLPKL

-387 GEIVGLL
+387 GEKVKLL
-394 PNSENYSKNSVN
+394 PGSEDYSKNSVN
-406 ADKVTDH
+406 AAKVTDH
-413 HALLITDT
+413 HALLITENA
-421 PAIGLYK
+421 AIGLFK

-435 MVLRR
+435 MILCR
-440 MVEAFSAD
+440 MIEAFSAD
-448 CIKDISSVTAK
+448 CIKDITSVSAQ
-459 VENDVEFCI
+459 VDHEVEFGI
-468 SGSIIRQVGWR
+468 SGSIIRQTGWR
-479 ESSLKERNSKQV
+479 ALSLKEKNNRQDK
-491 RDADTADNEVKE
+491 DADATDNEVKD

-508 WQEEQRIN
+508 WQEGQHI
-516 VTGCN
+516 TLSGCT

-542 ETAGKDIEDETMRQ
+542 ETAGKEIEDDTMRQ

-564 TPATRAAIIETLLRR
+564 TPATRAAIIETLLKR

-604 MAIANVEMTGRWE
+604 MAIANVEMTGKWE

-622 IERGEASADEFT
+622 IERGEASADGFT
-634 HGIEAYTREITAELL
+634 HSIEGYTREITAELL
-649 GCDKLF
+649 GCDRLF
-655 SHKESGCL
+655 SHKDSGCQ
-663 CPKCKQ
+663 CPKCKH

-686 GMPVFKQVAGKLLSD
+686 GMPVFKQVAGKLLTD
-701 ADITDLLTKGKTK
+701 ADITDLLTKGKT
-714 TLNGFTSKQ
+714 
-723 GKPFSAALVFDED
+723 
-736 FNTKFVFAERK
+736 
-747 TAEKRGNVKR
+747 
-757 YKK
+757 

>member
-1 MQTRAIKACFKIAE
+1 MSQKQQT
-15 CSLSYVIFNRHLQ
+15 
-28 PTIPRLQ
+28 
-35 VSQNIKRMK
+35 MK

-59 IVGATKREEGYMHG
+59 IVGADKREEGYMQG

-107 PNPFI
+107 PDPFV
-112 LVPRQVKSENGYKPD
+112 LVPRQVKTENGYKPD

-133 IKIIGKLFDSSDRII
+133 IKIIGKLFDSSERII

-161 RYLYEYLGC
+161 RYLYAYLGC
-170 KKPFDR
+170 RKPFDR

-183 DAAIREGLG
+183 DIAIREGLQ
-192 NLKDGKE
+192 NLTDGKE
-199 YDTLYHAAKARSE
+199 YDNLYHAAKARSE

-251 WENKRFESK
+251 WEHKRFESK

-272 DNGNILKFTSA
+272 DSGNILKFTSA
-283 NRWTDKATATD
+283 NRWTDKATAID
-294 IYNKVKDAGSALITK
+294 IYNKVKDTGSAIITK
-309 VSTKRKVEKA
+309 VVTKRKVEKA
-319 PLLYN
+319 PLLYD

-329 KDANSQ
+329 KEANSQ

-369 VFATVPNL
+369 VFATLPKL

-387 GEIVGLL
+387 GEKVKLL
-394 PNSENYSKNSVN
+394 PGSEDYSKNSVN
-406 ADKVTDH
+406 AAKVTDH
-413 HALLITDT
+413 HALLITENA
-421 PAIGLYK
+421 AIGLFK

-435 MVLRR
+435 MILCR
-440 MVEAFSAD
+440 MIEAFSAD
-448 CIKDISSVTAK
+448 CIKDITSVSAQ
-459 VENDVEFCI
+459 VDHEVEFGI
-468 SGSIIRQVGWR
+468 SGSIIRQTGWR
-479 ESSLKERNSKQV
+479 ALSLKEKNNRQDK
-491 RDADTADNEVKE
+491 DADTTDNEVKE

-508 WQEEQRIN
+508 WQEGQHI
-516 VTGCN
+516 TLSGCT

-542 ETAGKDIEDETMRQ
+542 ETAGKEIEDDTMRQ
-556 AMKDCGIG
+556 AMKDSGIG
-564 TPATRAAIIETLLRR
+564 TPATRAAIIETLLKR

-585 QKKLVPTEKGLA
+585 QKKLMPTEKGLA

-604 MAIANVEMTGRWE
+604 MAIANVEMTGKWE

-622 IERGEASADEFT
+622 IERGEASADGFT
-634 HGIEAYTREITAELL
+634 HSIEGYTREITAELL
-649 GCDKLF
+649 GCDRLF
-655 SHKESGCL
+655 SHRDSGCQ

-669 GTMQFFGKV
+669 GIMQFFGKV

-686 GMPVFKQVAGKLLSD
+686 GMPVFKQVAGKLLTD
-701 ADITDLLTKGKTK
+701 ADITDLLTKGKTR

-723 GKPFSAALVFDED
+723 GKSFSAAIAFDEN

>member
-1 MQTRAIKACFKIAE
+1 
-15 CSLSYVIFNRHLQ
+15 
-28 PTIPRLQ
+28 
-35 VSQNIKRMK
+35 MK

-59 IVGATKREEGYMHG
+59 IVGAGKREEGYMQG

-107 PNPFI
+107 PDPFV
-112 LVPRQVKSENGYKPD
+112 LVPRQVKTENGYKPD

-133 IKIIGKLFDSSDRII
+133 IKIIGKLFDSSERII

-183 DAAIREGLG
+183 DSAIREGLA
-192 NLKDGKE
+192 NLRNGKE
-199 YDTLYHAAKARSE
+199 YDNLYHAAKARSE

-251 WENKRFESK
+251 WEHKRFESK

-272 DNGNILKFTSA
+272 DSGNILKFTSV
-283 NRWTDKATATD
+283 NRWTDKATASD
-294 IYNKVKDAGSALITK
+294 IYNKVKDTGSAIITK
-309 VSTKRKVEKA
+309 VATKRKVEKA
-319 PLLYN
+319 PLLYD

-329 KDANSQ
+329 KEANSQ

-369 VFATVPNL
+369 VFATLPKL

-387 GEIVGLL
+387 GEKVKLL
-394 PNSENYSKNSVN
+394 PCSEDYSKNSVN
-406 ADKVTDH
+406 AAKVTDH
-413 HALLITDT
+413 HALLITENA
-421 PAIGLYK
+421 AIGLFK

-435 MVLRR
+435 MILCR
-440 MVEAFSAD
+440 MIEAFSAD
-448 CIKDISSVTAK
+448 CIKDITSVSAQ
-459 VENDVEFCI
+459 VDHEIEFGI
-468 SGSIIRQVGWR
+468 SGSIIRQTGWR
-479 ESSLKERNSKQV
+479 ALSLKEKNSKK
-491 RDADTADNEVKE
+491 DKNADTTDNEVKE

-508 WQEEQRIN
+508 WQEGQHI
-516 VTGCN
+516 TFSGCT

-542 ETAGKDIEDETMRQ
+542 ETAGKEIVDDTMRQ
-556 AMKDCGIG
+556 AMKDSGIG
-564 TPATRAAIIETLLRR
+564 TPATRAAIIETLLKR

-604 MAIANVEMTGRWE
+604 MAIANVEMTGKWE

-622 IERGEASADEFT
+622 IERGEASADGFT
-634 HGIEAYTREITAELL
+634 HSIEGYTREITAELL
-649 GCDKLF
+649 GCDRLF
-655 SHKESGCL
+655 SHKDSGCQ
-663 CPKCKQ
+663 CPKCKH

-686 GMPVFKQVAGKLLSD
+686 GMPVFKQVAGKLLTD
-701 ADITDLLTKGKTK
+701 ADITDLLTKGKT
-714 TLNGFTSKQ
+714 
-723 GKPFSAALVFDED
+723 
-736 FNTKFVFAERK
+736 
-747 TAEKRGNVKR
+747 
-757 YKK
+757 

>member
-1 MQTRAIKACFKIAE
+1 
-15 CSLSYVIFNRHLQ
+15 
-28 PTIPRLQ
+28 
-35 VSQNIKRMK
+35 MK

-59 IVGATKREEGYMHG
+59 IVGADKREEGYMQG

-107 PNPFI
+107 PDPFV
-112 LVPRQVKSENGYKPD
+112 LVPRQVKTENGYKPD

-133 IKIIGKLFDSSDRII
+133 IKIIGKLFDSSERII

-161 RYLYEYLGC
+161 RYLYAYLGC
-170 KKPFDR
+170 QKPFDR

-183 DAAIREGLG
+183 DTAIREGLQ
-192 NLKDGKE
+192 NLRDGKE
-199 YDTLYHAAKARSE
+199 YDNLYHAAKARSE

-251 WENKRFESK
+251 WEHKRFESK

-272 DNGNILKFTSA
+272 DSGNILKFTSA
-283 NRWTDKATATD
+283 NRWADKGSATD
-294 IYNKVKDAGSALITK
+294 IYNKVKDTGSAIITK
-309 VSTKRKVEKA
+309 VVTKRKVEKA
-319 PLLYN
+319 PLLYD

-329 KDANSQ
+329 KEANSQ

-369 VFATVPNL
+369 VFATLPKL

-387 GEIVGLL
+387 GEKVKLL
-394 PNSENYSKNSVN
+394 PGSEDYSKNSVN
-406 ADKVTDH
+406 AAKVTDH
-413 HALLITDT
+413 HALLITENA
-421 PAIGLYK
+421 AIGLFK

-435 MVLRR
+435 MILCR
-440 MVEAFSAD
+440 MIEAFSAD
-448 CIKDISSVTAK
+448 CIKDITSVSAQ
-459 VENDVEFCI
+459 VDHDVEFGI
-468 SGSIIRQVGWR
+468 SGSIIRQTGWR
-479 ESSLKERNSKQV
+479 ALSLKEKNNRLDK
-491 RDADTADNEVKE
+491 DADATDNEVKD

-508 WQEEQRIN
+508 WQEGQHI
-516 VTGCN
+516 TLSGCT

-542 ETAGKDIEDETMRQ
+542 ETAGKEIEDDTMRQ
-556 AMKDCGIG
+556 SMKDIGIG
-564 TPATRAAIIETLLRR
+564 TPATRAAIIETLLKR

-604 MAIANVEMTGRWE
+604 MAIANVEMTGKWE

-622 IERGEASADEFT
+622 IERGEASADGFT
-634 HGIEAYTREITAELL
+634 HSIEGYTREITAELL
-649 GCDKLF
+649 GCDRLF
-655 SHKESGCL
+655 SHKDSGCQ

-669 GTMQFFGKV
+669 GIMQFFGKV

-686 GMPVFKQVAGKLLSD
+686 GMPVFKQVAGKLLTD
-701 ADITDLLTKGKTK
+701 ADITDLLTKGKTR

-723 GKPFSAALVFDED
+723 GKPFSAAIAFDEN

>member
-1 MQTRAIKACFKIAE
+1 MSQKQQT
-15 CSLSYVIFNRHLQ
+15 
-28 PTIPRLQ
+28 
-35 VSQNIKRMK
+35 MK

-59 IVGATKREEGYMHG
+59 IVGADKREEGYMQG

-107 PNPFI
+107 PDPFV
-112 LVPRQVKSENGYKPD
+112 LVPRQVKTENGYKPD

-133 IKIIGKLFDSSDRII
+133 IKIIGKLFDSSERII

-161 RYLYEYLGC
+161 RYLYAYLGC
-170 KKPFDR
+170 RKPFDR

-183 DAAIREGLG
+183 DTAIREGLL
-192 NLKDGKE
+192 NLRDGKG
-199 YDTLYHAAKARSE
+199 YDNLYHAAKARSE

-251 WENKRFESK
+251 WEHKHFESK

-272 DNGNILKFTSA
+272 DSGNILKFTSV

-294 IYNKVKDAGSALITK
+294 IYNKVKETGSVIITK
-309 VSTKRKVEKA
+309 VATKRKVEKA
-319 PLLYN
+319 PLLYD

-329 KDANSQ
+329 KEANSQ

-369 VFATVPNL
+369 VFATLPKL

-387 GEIVGLL
+387 GEKVKLL
-394 PNSENYSKNSVN
+394 PGSEDYSKNCVN
-406 ADKVTDH
+406 AAKVTDH
-413 HALLITDT
+413 HALLITENA
-421 PAIGLYK
+421 AIGLFK

-435 MVLRR
+435 MILCR
-440 MVEAFSAD
+440 MIEAFSAD
-448 CIKDISSVTAK
+448 CIKDITSVTAQ
-459 VENDVEFCI
+459 VDHEVEFGI
-468 SGSIIRQVGWR
+468 SGSIIRQTGWR
-479 ESSLKERNSKQV
+479 ALSLKEKNKRQDK
-491 RDADTADNEVKE
+491 DADATDNEVKD

-508 WQEEQRIN
+508 WQEGQHI
-516 VTGCN
+516 TLSGCT

-542 ETAGKDIEDETMRQ
+542 ETAGKEIEDDTMRQ

-564 TPATRAAIIETLLRR
+564 TPATRAAIIETLLKR

-604 MAIANVEMTGRWE
+604 MAIANVEMTGKWE

-622 IERGEASADEFT
+622 IERGEASADGFT
-634 HGIEAYTREITAELL
+634 HSIEGYTREITAELL
-649 GCDKLF
+649 GCDRLF
-655 SHKESGCL
+655 SHKDSGCQ
-663 CPKCKQ
+663 CPKCKH

-686 GMPVFKQVAGKLLSD
+686 GMPVFKQVAGKLLTD
-701 ADITDLLTKGKTK
+701 ADITDLLTKGKTR

-723 GKPFSAALVFDED
+723 GKSFSAAIAFDEN

>member
-1 MQTRAIKACFKIAE
+1 MSQKQQT
-15 CSLSYVIFNRHLQ
+15 
-28 PTIPRLQ
+28 
-35 VSQNIKRMK
+35 MK

-59 IVGATKREEGYMHG
+59 IVGADKREEGYMQG

-107 PNPFI
+107 PDPFV
-112 LVPRQVKSENGYKPD
+112 LVPRQVKTENGYKPD

-133 IKIIGKLFDSSDRII
+133 IKIIGKLFDSSERII

-161 RYLYEYLGC
+161 RYLYAYLGC
-170 KKPFDR
+170 RKPFDR

-183 DAAIREGLG
+183 DTAIREGLQ
-192 NLKDGKE
+192 NLRDGKE
-199 YDTLYHAAKARSE
+199 YDNLYHAAKARSE

-251 WENKRFESK
+251 WEHKRFESK

-272 DNGNILKFTSA
+272 DSGNILKFTSV

-294 IYNKVKDAGSALITK
+294 IYNKVKETGSVIITK
-309 VSTKRKVEKA
+309 VATKRKVEKA
-319 PLLYN
+319 PLLYD

-329 KDANSQ
+329 KEANSQ

-369 VFATVPNL
+369 VFATLPRL

-387 GEIVGLL
+387 GEKVKLL
-394 PNSENYSKNSVN
+394 PGSEDYSKNSVN
-406 ADKVTDH
+406 AAKVTDH
-413 HALLITDT
+413 HALLITENA
-421 PAIGLYK
+421 AIGLFK

-435 MVLRR
+435 MILCR
-440 MVEAFSAD
+440 MIEAFSAD
-448 CIKDISSVTAK
+448 CIKDITSVSAQ
-459 VENDVEFCI
+459 VDHEVEFGI
-468 SGSIIRQVGWR
+468 SGSIIRQTGWR
-479 ESSLKERNSKQV
+479 ALSLKEKNQRQDK
-491 RDADTADNEVKE
+491 DADATDNEVKD

-508 WQEEQRIN
+508 WQKGQHI
-516 VTGCN
+516 TLSGCT

-542 ETAGKDIEDETMRQ
+542 ETAGKEIEDDTMRQ
-556 AMKDCGIG
+556 AMKDSGIG
-564 TPATRAAIIETLLRR
+564 TPATRAAIIETLLKR

-604 MAIANVEMTGRWE
+604 MAIANVEMTGKWE

-622 IERGEASADEFT
+622 IERGEASADGFT
-634 HGIEAYTREITAELL
+634 HSIEGYTREITAELL
-649 GCDKLF
+649 GCDRLF
-655 SHKESGCL
+655 CHKDSGCQ

-669 GTMQFFGKV
+669 GAMQFFGKV

-686 GMPVFKQVAGKLLSD
+686 GMPVFKQVAGKLLTD
-701 ADITDLLTKGKTK
+701 ADITDLLTKGKTR

-723 GKPFSAALVFDED
+723 GKSFSAAIAFDEN